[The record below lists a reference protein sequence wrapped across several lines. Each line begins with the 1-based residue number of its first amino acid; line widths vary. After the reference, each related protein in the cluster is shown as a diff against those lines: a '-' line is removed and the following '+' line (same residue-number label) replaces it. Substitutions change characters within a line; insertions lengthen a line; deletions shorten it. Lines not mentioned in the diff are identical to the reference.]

1 MAGVDDLGFKINV
14 DASGATKGANEFTA
28 AAGRIAEAT
37 RAMARATQGAK
48 AAVLQNAVSG
58 RGGAEYRT
66 MMKQIEAYK
75 GLIKVTRELTAV
87 RKELD
92 GVDFSKTA
100 KNISEAVKAMAKA
113 TRTTDYLGSP
123 QLDKVKSQIDMYA
136 RLANVTRDFA
146 RANKELQSSLAKT
159 NQAVAAAKTPQGT
172 ATTDRERQAAIDRYR
187 NRAQNAALLRNSAG
201 SSGIVVERGVR
212 EETEAYKELV
222 DAIGKAAAAEEKR
235 AISAGISRD
244 IADIKKREADETRR
258 LAEAERDAAEIS
270 GRSQAFRAT
279 QIADINSAIDA
290 NNRYIGALES
300 TRFAAQDLRNYLSL
314 LAAGFTSLSVASVAA
329 AASQERAFADVA
341 RTTQMSAQS
350 AEMRTLSNTYKDLST
365 QISTTY
371 EDLSQIG
378 SLGAQMGISADK
390 LGDFTHAV
398 AGFTT
403 ITGTNID
410 SATEAFGR
418 FFEMVDNAGVEA
430 DHSGERYMNFASQV
444 AELGAKSVA
453 TESEILTMANSIA
466 ASAASAGIGQDAIL
480 AYATA
485 LSSLGIKQE
494 WARGSLQRIFGSI
507 NDAVAEAGEG
517 MDKFATV
524 LGMTTTEAENLWRTD
539 PSTFFNNLLTS
550 LNNVTDSVER
560 WTIIKNLGFKNTR
573 DIQLLQRLSLNID
586 LVNESFRNSADAAR
600 NTEFLDSSL
609 ETLNAT
615 LTETIQRWKNSLA
628 NLGASLGGPFL
639 GVVKKIL
646 DGLIVI
652 QDALSHIGDNA
663 FGRVF
668 LAASS
673 GLVIFGSLVA
683 ISKVLQA
690 LVLNVAASY
699 VSMKTNMVQAG
710 LSGQMTWSNIYKLI
724 KQANTALY
732 ENIGLMKTRAALE
745 RSDRAATSLGGLA
758 AAGAAARKN
767 ADAIKAVGQ
776 AAGEAG
782 KDLVSVGAAAASSAA
797 QTGLLARA
805 MGGLKGVMS
814 GIASLGPMGWIGIA
828 ATVIPI
834 AIQLYDEW
842 ANSAKRAAE
851 AAQQARV
858 ENLQALGGGEA
869 LTKAILQDAKEAA
882 DGTQETFG
890 TLELAV
896 QGSAASTKDSAD
908 TLYYWIDASG
918 NLVQA
923 TKEQAAAL
931 GYSTLAIGDHT
942 AALIKD
948 AIASSDAFKSLSAN
962 DFKTL
967 TDQGFDWKEWSRQ
980 YATGGQDAANSYIDG
995 FIKQLRDRKDEIYK
1009 ANTYESRVYSGPY
1022 DNVGMPIR
1030 KYNDTQAGKQ
1040 AEQDV
1045 QNLNNQI
1052 EALENLRTK
1061 LGDVSG
1067 AASDAVSSQ
1076 SALSQIVQGLT
1087 GDTQDAADATGSL
1100 ADATADAAED
1110 AKTAGQAWDEYLQS
1124 LDAIVDAAFQ
1134 FTNAEANMY
1143 SALDDLNQSLYDNG
1157 NSFET
1162 FTEAGRSNLE
1172 ALQNYL
1178 KATAQYAGRMA
1189 EEMGM
1194 SGVEAQE
1201 YIASYVQAAIDDL
1214 KAQGIDTTW
1223 IEAQMSNVV
1232 SSLDQTISGPTVDM
1246 TALNAGLQDAVT
1258 NANNAAA
1265 LIQQILAGV
1274 GIRTSSRPG
1283 GGLNTGGRRLT
1294 KGLGSKGGLTT
1305 KQIIAGP
1312 SIGMMGFTGR
1322 SGGGSIRGL
1331 AGTMFQGNKQRYQF
1345 TPKETSSRGG
1355 GGGGGGRSPRSG
1367 GGGGGGRDYTPRS
1380 SSSRNRKE
1388 KTPEEIF
1395 EDFLSRLDKAM
1406 NQALN
1411 RFWQN
1416 QDAQDKYHAQLNT
1429 MRKTIEDAKK
1439 SIEDLTNDIWDLNN
1453 TLSEKQNDLANQKY
1467 FQSIAK
1473 KYGDTS
1479 RVRDIQVDI
1488 DKTTKEIS
1496 DTQKSITEKTKEIAK
1511 TREGMYALQGYTEA
1525 AINNRAALK
1534 ALQAAMIEMIN
1545 AYAAS
1550 GASTEQL
1557 TAYAAQLKQEFIAQ
1571 ATQMGFNQGEVTTL
1585 SGAFDNLTRT
1595 IQAVPRV
1602 VDVDVSDNGT
1612 SDRTGAGIS
1621 RMASNGGAGYSA
1633 PVTAN
1638 ANTELAAKQIGYL
1651 TKDRYVNVYV
1661 QAVRTGAALGALG
1674 AMGGFRYA
1682 HGGRVPGRAG
1692 GGGMLGGRR
1701 RTGNWDADDMLG
1713 ITSAGGVI
1721 GVQSGEYVMPRASV
1735 DKYGPGMMEAIRA
1748 GQYRPEV
1755 KVNNSPGLSGP
1766 ITINPN
1772 QIHQLARA
1780 VSTVLNLDGREV
1792 GAAVNNVNARS
1803 GRRGTY

>member
-1 MAGVDDLGFKINV
+1 MAGVDDLGFKISV

-75 GLIKVTRELTAV
+75 GLIKVTRELAAA

-100 KNISEAVKAMAKA
+100 QNISEAVKAMAKA
-113 TRTTDYLGSP
+113 TRTTDYIGSP
-123 QLDKVKSQIDMYA
+123 QLDKVKSQIDLYA
-136 RLANVTRDFA
+136 RLANVSRDLA
-146 RANKELQSSLAKT
+146 RANKELQSSLIKT
-159 NQAVAAAKTPQGT
+159 NQAVAAQPKQKTELDEAAK
-172 ATTDRERQAAIDRYR
+172 REALSAFRGKMYRARVRQADPTA
-187 NRAQNAALLRNSAG
+187 
-201 SSGIVVERGVR
+201 SGAEVAEGVR
-212 EETEAYKELV
+212 AETQAYKELV
-222 DAIGKAAAAEEKR
+222 DAIGKAEAAEEKR
-235 AISAGISRD
+235 ATVAGINQDLAR
-244 IADIKKREADETRR
+244 ARRQEADETRR
-258 LAEAERDAAEIS
+258 LAEAEREAAEIS
-270 GRSQAFRAT
+270 GRSSVFRAT

-290 NNRYIGALES
+290 NNKYIGALES
-300 TRFAAQDLRNYLSL
+300 TRFAAQDLRNYLTL
-314 LAAGFTSLSVASVAA
+314 LAAGFTSLSVASVSA

-350 AEMRTLSNTYKDLST
+350 AEMRALSNTYRDLST

-430 DHSGERYMNFASQV
+430 DHSGQRYMNFASQV

-517 MDKFATV
+517 MNKFATV
-524 LGMTTTEAENLWRTD
+524 LGMTTEEAENLWRTD

-600 NTEFLDSSL
+600 NTEFLDKSL

-724 KQANTALY
+724 KQANAALY
-732 ENIGLMKTRAALE
+732 ENIGLMKTRTAME
-745 RSDRAATSLGGLA
+745 RSDNAATSLGGLA
-758 AAGAAARKN
+758 AAGAQAKKG
-767 ADAIKAVGQ
+767 ADAIKAVGD

-782 KDLVSVGAAAASSAA
+782 KDLAAVGEEAAASAA
-797 QTGLLARA
+797 KTGLLAKA

-814 GIASLGPMGWIGIA
+814 GIASIGPMGWIGIA
-828 ATVIPI
+828 ATAIPVV
-834 AIQLYDEW
+834 IQLYDEW

-851 AAQQARV
+851 AAEQARV

-869 LTKAILQDAKEAA
+869 LTKALIQDAKEAA
-882 DGTQETFG
+882 DGTQQTFG
-890 TLELAV
+890 ALELAV
-896 QGSAASTKDSAD
+896 DGSAASTKDSAD
-908 TLYYWIDASG
+908 ALYYWIDASG

-923 TKEQAAAL
+923 TKDQAAAM

-995 FIKQLRDRKDEIYK
+995 FIQQLKDRKDEIYK

-1030 KYNDTQAGKQ
+1030 KYNSTPAGQQ

-1076 SALSQIVQGLT
+1076 SALGQIVQGLT

-1134 FTNAEANMY
+1134 FTNAEAGMY
-1143 SALDDLNQSLYDNG
+1143 SALDELNQSLYDNG
-1157 NSFET
+1157 NSFDT

-1223 IEAQMSNVV
+1223 VEAQMSNVV

-1246 TALNAGLQDAVT
+1246 SALNAGLQDAVT

-1283 GGLNTGGRRLT
+1283 GGLNTGGKRLN
-1294 KGLGSKGGLTT
+1294 KNVLGSKGGLTT
-1305 KQIIAGP
+1305 KQITAGM
-1312 SIGMMGFTGR
+1312 SIGAMGFTGG
-1322 SGGGSIRGL
+1322 GGGSVRGL
-1331 AGTMFQGNKQRYQF
+1331 ANTMFQGNKQRYQF
-1345 TPKETSSRGG
+1345 TPKESSSRGG
-1355 GGGGGGRSPRSG
+1355 GGGGGHRGG

-1380 SSSRNRKE
+1380 SSSRTRKE

-1411 RFWQN
+1411 KFWQN
-1416 QDAQDKYHAQLNT
+1416 QDAQDKYHAQLNS
-1429 MRKTIEDAKK
+1429 MRKTIEDANK
-1439 SIEDLTNDIWDLNN
+1439 SIKDLTDDIWDLNN
-1453 TLSEKQNDLANQKY
+1453 TLSEKENDLANQRY
-1467 FQSIAK
+1467 FQSVAK

-1479 RVRDIQVDI
+1479 RQRDIQVDI

-1496 DTQKSITEKTKEIAK
+1496 DTKNSIADKEKEIAK
-1511 TREGMYALQGYTEA
+1511 TKEGMYALQGYTEA

-1534 ALQAAMIEMIN
+1534 ALQSTMIDMIN

-1571 ATQMGFNQGEVTTL
+1571 ATQMGFNQGEVATL

-1621 RMASNGGAGYSA
+1621 RMASNGGAGYTA
-1633 PVTAN
+1633 PVTAQ
-1638 ANTELAAKQIGYL
+1638 ADTYRAGKQL
-1651 TKDRYVNVYV
+1651 SDFTRDRYMTVYV

-1713 ITSAGGVI
+1713 ITPVGGVI
-1721 GVQSGEYVMPRASV
+1721 GVQSGEYVMPRSSV

-1780 VSTVLNLDGREV
+1780 VSTVLNLDGRQV

>member
-146 RANKELQSSLAKT
+146 RANRELQSSLAKT
-159 NQAVAAAKTPQGT
+159 NQAVAAAKAPQGT
-172 ATTDRERQAAIDRYR
+172 ATTDRERQAAIDRYQY
-187 NRAQNAALLRNSAG
+187 RARVAKFDQLSPSATG
-201 SSGIVVERGVR
+201 SDVTRAVR
-212 EETEAYKELV
+212 EESEAYKELV

-244 IADIKKREADETRR
+244 IADIKKHEADETRR

-300 TRFAAQDLRNYLSL
+300 TRFAAQDLRNYLTL
-314 LAAGFTSLSVASVAA
+314 LAAGFTSLSVASVSA

-350 AEMRTLSNTYKDLST
+350 AEMRALSNTYKDLST

-430 DHSGERYMNFASQV
+430 DHSGQRYMNFASQV

-494 WARGSLQRIFGSI
+494 WARGSLQRIFGSV

-517 MDKFATV
+517 LDKFATV

-600 NTEFLDSSL
+600 NTEFLDKSL

-673 GLVIFGSLVA
+673 GLVIFGSLVT

-724 KQANTALY
+724 KQANAALY
-732 ENIGLMKTRAALE
+732 ENIGLMKTRTALE
-745 RSDRAATSLGGLA
+745 RSDQAATSLGGLA
-758 AAGAAARKN
+758 AAGAAAKKN
-767 ADAIKAVGQ
+767 ADAAKDAARGIAEVGT
-776 AAGEAG
+776 
-782 KDLVSVGAAAASSAA
+782 AAASSAA
-797 QTGLLARA
+797 QTGLLAKA

-814 GIASLGPMGWIGIA
+814 GIASIGPMGWIGIA
-828 ATVIPI
+828 ATAIPV

-851 AAQQARV
+851 AAEQARV

-869 LTKAILQDAKEAA
+869 LTKALIQDAKEAA
-882 DGTQETFG
+882 DGTQQTFG
-890 TLELAV
+890 ALELAV
-896 QGSAASTKDSAD
+896 DGSAASTKDSAD
-908 TLYYWIDASG
+908 ALYYWIDASG

-923 TKEQAAAL
+923 TKDQAAAM

-967 TDQGFDWKEWSRQ
+967 KDQGFDWQEWSRQ

-995 FIKQLRDRKDEIYK
+995 FIKQLKDRKDEIYK
-1009 ANTYESRVYSGPY
+1009 ANTYEARTYSGPY
-1022 DNVGMPIR
+1022 DYTGTPIR
-1030 KYNDTQAGKQ
+1030 KYYSTQAGQQ

-1076 SALSQIVQGLT
+1076 SALGQIVQGLT

-1246 TALNAGLQDAVT
+1246 SALNAGLQDAVT

-1283 GGLNTGGRRLT
+1283 GGLNTGGKRLN
-1294 KGLGSKGGLTT
+1294 KNVLGSKGGLTT
-1305 KQIIAGP
+1305 KQITAGM
-1312 SIGMMGFTGR
+1312 SIGAMGFTG
-1322 SGGGSIRGL
+1322 GGGSVRGL
-1331 AGTMFQGNKQRYQF
+1331 AGTMFRGNKQRYQF
-1345 TPKETSSRGG
+1345 TPKESSSRGG
-1355 GGGGGGRSPRSG
+1355 GGGGGHRG
-1367 GGGGGGRDYTPRS
+1367 GGGGGGDRDHTPRS
-1380 SSSRNRKE
+1380 SSSRGRKE

-1467 FQSIAK
+1467 FQSVAR

-1534 ALQAAMIEMIN
+1534 ALQATMVEMIN

-1571 ATQMGFNQGEVTTL
+1571 ATQMGFNQDEVAAL
-1585 SGAFDNLTRT
+1585 AGAFDNLTTT
-1595 IQAVPRV
+1595 INTVPRV
-1602 VDVDVSDNGT
+1602 VEVDVSDNGT
-1612 SDRTGAGIS
+1612 AAATGDRI
-1621 RMASNGGAGYSA
+1621 RNMASNGGAGYSA

-1638 ANTELAAKQIGYL
+1638 AEIYKARTDLADLTRDATKKIRVEFNTVINPIQRVG
-1651 TKDRYVNVYV
+1651 
-1661 QAVRTGAALGALG
+1661 GG
-1674 AMGGFRYA
+1674 MGVFRGRA
-1682 HGGRVPGRAG
+1682 HGGRVPGYGRG
-1692 GGGMLGGRR
+1692 GSLGFGRR
-1701 RTGNWDADDMLG
+1701 GNWDADDMLG

-1721 GVQSGEYVMPRASV
+1721 GVQSGEYVMPRSSV
-1735 DKYGPGMMEAIRA
+1735 DKYGPGMMESIRA
-1748 GQYRPEV
+1748 GQFRPEV
-1755 KVNNSPGLSGP
+1755 KVNNGPGLSGP

-1780 VSTVLNLDGREV
+1780 VSTVLNLDGRAV

>member
-1 MAGVDDLGFKINV
+1 MAGVDDLGFKISV

-66 MMKQIEAYK
+66 MMKQIDAYK
-75 GLIKVTRELTAV
+75 GLIKVTRELAAA

-100 KNISEAVKAMAKA
+100 QNISEAVKAMAKA
-113 TRTTDYLGSP
+113 TRTTDYIGSP
-123 QLDKVKSQIDMYA
+123 QLDKVKSQIDLYA
-136 RLANVTRDFA
+136 RLANVSRDLA
-146 RANKELQSSLAKT
+146 RANKELQSSLIKT
-159 NQAVAAAKTPQGT
+159 NQAVAAQPKQKTELDEAAK
-172 ATTDRERQAAIDRYR
+172 REALSAFRGKMYRARVRQADPTA
-187 NRAQNAALLRNSAG
+187 
-201 SSGIVVERGVR
+201 SGAEVAEGVR
-212 EETEAYKELV
+212 AETQAYKELV
-222 DAIGKAAAAEEKR
+222 DAIGKAEAAEEKR
-235 AISAGISRD
+235 ATVAGINQDLAR
-244 IADIKKREADETRR
+244 ARRQEADETRR

-300 TRFAAQDLRNYLSL
+300 TRFAAQDLRNYLTL
-314 LAAGFTSLSVASVAA
+314 LAAGFTSLSVASVSA

-341 RTTQMSAQS
+341 RTTQLSAQS
-350 AEMRTLSNTYKDLST
+350 AEMRALSNTYKDLST

-430 DHSGERYMNFASQV
+430 DHSGQRYMNFASQV

-517 MDKFATV
+517 MNKFATV
-524 LGMTTTEAENLWRTD
+524 LGMTTEEAENLWRTD

-600 NTEFLDSSL
+600 NTEFLDKSL

-615 LTETIQRWKNSLA
+615 LTETIARWKNSLA

-673 GLVIFGSLVA
+673 GLVVFGSLVA

-724 KQANTALY
+724 KQANAALY

-745 RSDRAATSLGGLA
+745 RSDNAATTLGGLP
-758 AAGAAARKN
+758 AAGAAAKKN
-767 ADAIKAVGQ
+767 ADAIKAVGD

-782 KDLVSVGAAAASSAA
+782 KDIAEVGASAATSAA
-797 QTGLLARA
+797 QTGLLAKA

-814 GIASLGPMGWIGIA
+814 GIASIGPMGWIGIA
-828 ATVIPI
+828 ATAIPV

-851 AAQQARV
+851 AAEQARV

-869 LTKAILQDAKEAA
+869 LTKALIQDAKEAA
-882 DGTQETFG
+882 DGTQQTFG
-890 TLELAV
+890 ALELAV
-896 QGSAASTKDSAD
+896 DGSADSTKDSAD
-908 TLYYWIDASG
+908 ALYYWIDASG

-923 TKEQAAAL
+923 TKDQAAAM

-967 TDQGFDWKEWSRQ
+967 QDQGFDWKEWSRQ

-995 FIKQLRDRKDEIYK
+995 FIQQLKDRKDEIYK
-1009 ANTYESRVYSGPY
+1009 ANTYEARTYSGPY
-1022 DNVGMPIR
+1022 DYTGTPIR
-1030 KYNDTQAGKQ
+1030 KYNSTPAGQQ

-1076 SALSQIVQGLT
+1076 TALGQIVQGLT

-1134 FTNAEANMY
+1134 FTNAEAGMY
-1143 SALDDLNQSLYDNG
+1143 SALDELNQSLYDNG
-1157 NSFET
+1157 NSFDT

-1201 YIASYVQAAIDDL
+1201 YIASYVQAAIQDL
-1214 KAQGIDTTW
+1214 KDQGIDTTW
-1223 IEAQMSNVV
+1223 VEAQMSNVV

-1246 TALNAGLQDAVT
+1246 SALNAGLQDAVT

-1283 GGLNTGGRRLT
+1283 GGLNTGGKRLN
-1294 KGLGSKGGLTT
+1294 KNVLGSKGGLTT
-1305 KQIIAGP
+1305 KQITAGR
-1312 SIGMMGFTGR
+1312 SIGAMGFTG
-1322 SGGGSIRGL
+1322 GGGSVRGL
-1331 AGTMFQGNKQRYQF
+1331 AGTMFRGNKQRYQF
-1345 TPKETSSRGG
+1345 TPKESSSRGG
-1355 GGGGGGRSPRSG
+1355 GGGGGGGHRGG

-1380 SSSRNRKE
+1380 SSSRTRKE

-1411 RFWQN
+1411 KFWQN
-1416 QDAQDKYHAQLNT
+1416 QDAQDKYHAQLNS
-1429 MRKTIEDAKK
+1429 MRKTIEDANK
-1439 SIEDLTNDIWDLNN
+1439 SIKDLTDDIWDLNN
-1453 TLSEKQNDLANQKY
+1453 TLSEKENDLANQRY
-1467 FQSIAK
+1467 FQSVAK

-1479 RVRDIQVDI
+1479 RQRDIQVDI

-1496 DTQKSITEKTKEIAK
+1496 DTKNSIADKEKEIAK
-1511 TREGMYALQGYTEA
+1511 TKEGMYALQGYTEA

-1534 ALQAAMIEMIN
+1534 ALQSTMIDMIN

-1612 SDRTGAGIS
+1612 SDRTGAGIRS
-1621 RMASNGGAGYSA
+1621 MASNGGAGYQA
-1633 PVTAN
+1633 PVTAE
-1638 ANTELAAKQIGYL
+1638 ADTYRAGKQLSALTE
-1651 TKDRYVNVYV
+1651 DRYVTIRARVV
-1661 QAVRTGAALGALG
+1661 SGALAG
-1674 AMGGFRYA
+1674 LAGFLGRA

-1721 GVQSGEYVMPRASV
+1721 GVQSGEYVMPRSSV

-1780 VSTVLNLDGREV
+1780 VSTVLNLDGRAV

>member
-1 MAGVDDLGFKINV
+1 MAGVDDLGFKISV
-14 DASGATKGANEFTA
+14 DASGATRGANEFTA
-28 AAGRIAEAT
+28 AAERIAEAT

-66 MMKQIEAYK
+66 MMKQIDAYK
-75 GLIKVTRELTAV
+75 GLIKVTRELTAA

-100 KNISEAVKAMAKA
+100 QNISEAVKAMAKA
-113 TRTTDYLGSP
+113 TRTTDYIGSP
-123 QLDKVKSQIDMYA
+123 QLDKVKSQIDLYA
-136 RLANVTRDFA
+136 RLANVSRDLA

-159 NQAVAAAKTPQGT
+159 NQAVAAAKAPQGT
-172 ATTDRERQAAIDRYR
+172 ATTDRERQAAIDRYQY
-187 NRAQNAALLRNSAG
+187 RARVAKFDQLSSSATG
-201 SSGIVVERGVR
+201 SDVTRAVR

-244 IADIKKREADETRR
+244 IADIKKRESDETRR
-258 LAEAERDAAEIS
+258 LAEAERDAVEIS

-300 TRFAAQDLRNYLSL
+300 TRFAAQDLRNYLTL

-350 AEMRTLSNTYKDLST
+350 AEMRALSNTYKDLST

-430 DHSGERYMNFASQV
+430 DHSGQRYMNFASQV

-524 LGMTTTEAENLWRTD
+524 LGMTTAEAENLWRTD

-600 NTEFLDSSL
+600 NTEFLDKSL

-615 LTETIQRWKNSLA
+615 LTETIARWKNSLA

-652 QDALSHIGDNA
+652 QNALAHIGDNA

-673 GLVIFGSLVA
+673 GLVVFGSLVA
-683 ISKVLQA
+683 ISKVLQV

-710 LSGQMTWSNIYKLI
+710 LSGQMTWLNIYKLI

-767 ADAIKAVGQ
+767 ADAIKAVGE

-782 KDLVSVGAAAASSAA
+782 KDLVSVGTAAASSAA
-797 QTGLLARA
+797 QTGLLAKA

-814 GIASLGPMGWIGIA
+814 GIASIGPMGWIGIA
-828 ATVIPI
+828 ATVIPL

-842 ANSAKRAAE
+842 ANAEQRAADKARE
-851 AAQQARV
+851 VQQAQ
-858 ENLQALGGGEA
+858 LTALGGA
-869 LTKAILQDAKEAA
+869 DQFTKALLQDSRDAA
-882 DGTQETFG
+882 AGNTNAYTG
-890 TLELAV
+890 MTVAV
-896 QGSAASTKDSAD
+896 DGSAEATRKGAD
-908 TLYYWIDASG
+908 AMYYWIDASG

-923 TKEQAAAL
+923 TKDQAAAM
-931 GYSTLAIGDHT
+931 GYSTLAIGEHT
-942 AALIKD
+942 AALFKD
-948 AIASSDAFKSLSAN
+948 ALANSDAFKEFTN
-962 DFKTL
+962 YDFQWLK
-967 TDQGFDWKEWSRQ
+967 DAGFDWKEWARIQ
-980 YATGGQDAANSYIDG
+980 AEEGKAGIDSYIDTLIDELTAKG
-995 FIKQLRDRKDEIYK
+995 AELEKKFFKQDSSPLGSFGRLIGGNPGWWTNSDAEAQVAQI
-1009 ANTYESRVYSGPY
+1009 ES
-1022 DNVGMPIR
+1022 
-1030 KYNDTQAGKQ
+1030 
-1040 AEQDV
+1040 
-1045 QNLNNQI
+1045 QI
-1052 EALENLRTK
+1052 EALQK
-1061 LGDVSG
+1061 LKGAQGDI
-1067 AASDAVSSQ
+1067 ADTASTALSSQ
-1076 SALSQIVQGLT
+1076 QALSDVTQGLT
-1087 GDTQDAADATGSL
+1087 GDTQNAADAQGNL

-1162 FTEAGRSNLE
+1162 FTEAGRANLE

-1246 TALNAGLQDAVT
+1246 SALNAGLQDAVT

-1305 KQIIAGP
+1305 KQITAGP
-1312 SIGMMGFTGR
+1312 AIGMMGFTGR

-1355 GGGGGGRSPRSG
+1355 GGGGGGHHG
-1367 GGGGGGRDYTPRS
+1367 GGGGDREHTPRS
-1380 SSSRNRKE
+1380 SPSRGRKE

-1429 MRKTIEDAKK
+1429 IRKTIEDAKK

-1467 FQSIAK
+1467 FQSVAK

-1488 DKTTKEIS
+1488 DKTTKDIS
-1496 DTQKSITEKTKEIAK
+1496 DTQKSIAEKTKEITK

-1534 ALQAAMIEMIN
+1534 ALQATMVDMIN

-1571 ATQMGFNQGEVTTL
+1571 ATQMGFNQNEVAAL
-1585 SGAFDNLTRT
+1585 SGAFDHLTYT
-1595 IQAVPRV
+1595 INATPRV
-1602 VDVDVSDNGT
+1602 VEVDVSDNGT
-1612 SDRTGAGIS
+1612 AAATGDRIRS
-1621 RMASNGGAGYSA
+1621 MASNGGAGYSA
-1633 PVTAN
+1633 PVTAD
-1638 ANTELAAKQIGYL
+1638 ADTYRAGKQLSKLTEDGYK
-1651 TKDRYVNVYV
+1651 TIYV
-1661 QAVRTGAALGALG
+1661 QFQQVQSPLSRVGGG
-1674 AMGGFRYA
+1674 MGIMGGRFA
-1682 HGGRVPGRAG
+1682 HGGRVPGLAG
-1692 GGGMLGGRR
+1692 GGGLLGGRR
-1701 RTGNWDADDMLG
+1701 VGNWDADDMLG
-1713 ITSAGGVI
+1713 ITPVGGVI
-1721 GVQSGEYVMPRASV
+1721 GVQSGEYVMPRTSV

-1755 KVNNSPGLSGP
+1755 KVNQAPAPSGP

-1780 VSTVLNLDGREV
+1780 VSTVLNLDGRQV

>member
-66 MMKQIEAYK
+66 MMKQIDAYK
-75 GLIKVTRELTAV
+75 GLIKVTRELAAA

-100 KNISEAVKAMAKA
+100 QNISEAVKAMAKA
-113 TRTTDYLGSP
+113 TRTTDYIGSP
-123 QLDKVKSQIDMYA
+123 QLDKVKSQIDLYA
-136 RLANVTRDFA
+136 RLANVSRDLA

-159 NQAVAAAKTPQGT
+159 NQAVAAAKAPQGT
-172 ATTDRERQAAIDRYR
+172 ATTDRERQAAIDRYQY
-187 NRAQNAALLRNSAG
+187 RARVAKFDQLSPSATG
-201 SSGIVVERGVR
+201 SDVTRAVR
-212 EETEAYKELV
+212 EESEAYKELV

-258 LAEAERDAAEIS
+258 LAEAEREAAEIP

-300 TRFAAQDLRNYLSL
+300 TRFAAQDLRNYLTL

-350 AEMRTLSNTYKDLST
+350 AEMRALSNTYRDLST

-371 EDLSQIG
+371 EDLSSIG

-430 DHSGERYMNFASQV
+430 DHSGQRYMNFASQV

-466 ASAASAGIGQDAIL
+466 ASAASVGIGQDAIL

-652 QDALSHIGDNA
+652 QNALSHIGDNA

-699 VSMKTNMVQAG
+699 VSMRTNMVQAG
-710 LSGQMTWSNIYKLI
+710 LSGQMTWSNIYTLI

-745 RSDRAATSLGGLA
+745 RSDQAATSLGGLA
-758 AAGAAARKN
+758 AAGAAAKKN
-767 ADAIKAVGQ
+767 ADAAKDAARGIAEVGT
-776 AAGEAG
+776 
-782 KDLVSVGAAAASSAA
+782 AAASSAA
-797 QTGLLARA
+797 QTGLLAKA

-814 GIASLGPMGWIGIA
+814 GIASIGPMGWIGIA
-828 ATVIPI
+828 ATAIPI

-851 AAQQARV
+851 SAQQARV

-869 LTKAILQDAKEAA
+869 LTKALIQDAKEAA

-890 TLELAV
+890 ALELAV
-896 QGSAASTKDSAD
+896 DGSAASTKDSAD
-908 TLYYWIDASG
+908 ALYYWIDASG

-923 TKEQAAAL
+923 TKDQAAAM

-995 FIKQLRDRKDEIYK
+995 FIQQHKDRKDEIYK
-1009 ANTYESRVYSGPY
+1009 ANTYEARTYSGPY
-1022 DNVGMPIR
+1022 DYTGTPIR
-1030 KYNDTQAGKQ
+1030 KYYSTQAGQQ

-1076 SALSQIVQGLT
+1076 TALGQIVQGLT

-1134 FTNAEANMY
+1134 FTNAEAGMY
-1143 SALDDLNQSLYDNG
+1143 SALDELNQSLYDNG
-1157 NSFET
+1157 NSFDT

-1223 IEAQMSNVV
+1223 VEAQMSNVV

-1246 TALNAGLQDAVT
+1246 STLNAGLQDAVT

-1283 GGLNTGGRRLT
+1283 GGLNTGGKRLN
-1294 KGLGSKGGLTT
+1294 KNVLGSKGGLTT
-1305 KQIIAGP
+1305 KQITAGM
-1312 SIGMMGFTGR
+1312 SIGAMGFTG
-1322 SGGGSIRGL
+1322 GGGSVRGL
-1331 AGTMFQGNKQRYQF
+1331 ANTMFQGNKQRYQF
-1345 TPKETSSRGG
+1345 TPKTSSGHGG
-1355 GGGGGGRSPRSG
+1355 GGGGGGGHRGG

-1380 SSSRNRKE
+1380 SSSRTRKE

-1411 RFWQN
+1411 KFWQN
-1416 QDAQDKYHAQLNT
+1416 QDAQDKYHAQLNS
-1429 MRKTIEDAKK
+1429 MRKTIEDANK
-1439 SIEDLTNDIWDLNN
+1439 SIKDLTDDIWDLNN
-1453 TLSEKQNDLANQKY
+1453 TLSEKENDLANQRY
-1467 FQSIAK
+1467 FQSVAK

-1479 RVRDIQVDI
+1479 RQRDIQVDI

-1496 DTQKSITEKTKEIAK
+1496 DTKNSIAGKEKEIAK
-1511 TREGMYALQGYTEA
+1511 TKEGMYALQGYTEA

-1534 ALQAAMIEMIN
+1534 ALQSTMIDMIN

-1612 SDRTGAGIS
+1612 SDRTGAGIRS
-1621 RMASNGGAGYSA
+1621 MASNGGAGYSA
-1633 PVTAN
+1633 PVTAQ
-1638 ANTELAAKQIGYL
+1638 ADTYRAGKQL
-1651 TKDRYVNVYV
+1651 SDFTRDRYMTVYV

-1682 HGGRVPGRAG
+1682 HGGRVPGLAG

-1713 ITSAGGVI
+1713 ITPVGGVI
-1721 GVQSGEYVMPRASV
+1721 GVQSGEYVMPRSSV
-1735 DKYGPGMMEAIRA
+1735 DRYGPGMMEAIRA

-1780 VSTVLNLDGREV
+1780 VSTVLNLDGRAV

>member
-1 MAGVDDLGFKINV
+1 MAGVDDLGFKISV

-66 MMKQIEAYK
+66 MMKQIDAYK
-75 GLIKVTRELTAV
+75 GLIKVTRELAAA

-100 KNISEAVKAMAKA
+100 QNISEAVKAMAKA
-113 TRTTDYLGSP
+113 TRTTDYIGSP
-123 QLDKVKSQIDMYA
+123 QLDKVKSQIDLYA
-136 RLANVTRDFA
+136 RLANVSRDLA
-146 RANKELQSSLAKT
+146 RANKELQSSLIKT
-159 NQAVAAAKTPQGT
+159 NQAVAAQPKQKTELDEAAK
-172 ATTDRERQAAIDRYR
+172 REALSAFRGKMYRARVRQADPTA
-187 NRAQNAALLRNSAG
+187 
-201 SSGIVVERGVR
+201 SGAEVAEGVR
-212 EETEAYKELV
+212 AETQAYKELV
-222 DAIGKAAAAEEKR
+222 DAIGKAEAAEEKR
-235 AISAGISRD
+235 ATVAGINQDLAR
-244 IADIKKREADETRR
+244 ARRQEADETRR

-300 TRFAAQDLRNYLSL
+300 TRFAAQDLRNYLTL
-314 LAAGFTSLSVASVAA
+314 LAAGFTSLSVASVSA

-341 RTTQMSAQS
+341 RTTQLSAQS
-350 AEMRTLSNTYKDLST
+350 AEMRALSNTYKDLST

-430 DHSGERYMNFASQV
+430 DHSGQRYMNFASQV

-524 LGMTTTEAENLWRTD
+524 LGMTTAEAENLWRTD

-600 NTEFLDSSL
+600 NTEFLDKSL

-615 LTETIQRWKNSLA
+615 LTETIARWKNSLA
-628 NLGASLGGPFL
+628 NLGASLGAPFL

-652 QDALSHIGDNA
+652 QNALSHIGDNA

-699 VSMKTNMVQAG
+699 VSMRTNMVQAG

-724 KQANTALY
+724 KQANAALY

-745 RSDRAATSLGGLA
+745 RSDQAATSLGGLA
-758 AAGAAARKN
+758 AAGAQAKKG
-767 ADAIKAVGQ
+767 ADAIKAVGD

-782 KDLVSVGAAAASSAA
+782 KDLAAVGEEAAASAA
-797 QTGLLARA
+797 KTGLLAKA

-814 GIASLGPMGWIGIA
+814 GIASIGPMGWIGIA
-828 ATVIPI
+828 ATAIPV

-869 LTKAILQDAKEAA
+869 LTKALIQDAKEAA
-882 DGTQETFG
+882 DGTQQTFG
-890 TLELAV
+890 ALELAV
-896 QGSAASTKDSAD
+896 DGSADSTKDSAD
-908 TLYYWIDASG
+908 ALYYWIDASG

-923 TKEQAAAL
+923 TKDQAAAM

-967 TDQGFDWKEWSRQ
+967 QDQGFDWKEWSRQ

-995 FIKQLRDRKDEIYK
+995 FIQQLKDRKDEIYK

-1022 DNVGMPIR
+1022 DNVGTPIR
-1030 KYNDTQAGKQ
+1030 KYNSTPAGQQ

-1076 SALSQIVQGLT
+1076 SALGQIVQGLT

-1134 FTNAEANMY
+1134 FTNAEAGMY
-1143 SALDDLNQSLYDNG
+1143 SALDELNQSLYDNG
-1157 NSFET
+1157 NSFDT

-1246 TALNAGLQDAVT
+1246 SALNAGLQDAVT

-1283 GGLNTGGRRLT
+1283 GGLNTGGKRLN
-1294 KGLGSKGGLTT
+1294 KNALGSKGGLTT
-1305 KQIIAGP
+1305 KQITAGM
-1312 SIGMMGFTGR
+1312 SIGAMGFTGG
-1322 SGGGSIRGL
+1322 SGGGSVRGL

-1345 TPKETSSRGG
+1345 TPKESSSRGG
-1355 GGGGGGRSPRSG
+1355 GGGGGHRG
-1367 GGGGGGRDYTPRS
+1367 GGGGGGGGHDHTPRS
-1380 SSSRNRKE
+1380 SSSRTRKE

-1411 RFWQN
+1411 KFWQN
-1416 QDAQDKYHAQLNT
+1416 QDAQDKYHAQLNS
-1429 MRKTIEDAKK
+1429 MRKTIEDANK
-1439 SIEDLTNDIWDLNN
+1439 SIKDLTDDIWDLNN
-1453 TLSEKQNDLANQKY
+1453 TLSEKENDLANQRY
-1467 FQSIAK
+1467 FQSVAK

-1479 RVRDIQVDI
+1479 RERDIQVDI

-1496 DTQKSITEKTKEIAK
+1496 DTKNSIADKEKEIAK
-1511 TREGMYALQGYTEA
+1511 TKEGMYALQGYTEA

-1534 ALQAAMIEMIN
+1534 ALQSTMIDMIN

-1633 PVTAN
+1633 PVTAQ
-1638 ANTELAAKQIGYL
+1638 ADTWRAGKQLSALTE
-1651 TKDRYVNVYV
+1651 DRYVTIRARVV
-1661 QAVRTGAALGALG
+1661 SGALAG
-1674 AMGGFRYA
+1674 LAGFLGRA

-1701 RTGNWDADDMLG
+1701 RTGNWDADDLLG
-1713 ITSAGGVI
+1713 ITPVGGVI
-1721 GVQSGEYVMPRASV
+1721 GVQSGEYVMPRSSV

-1780 VSTVLNLDGREV
+1780 VSTVLNLDGRQV

>member
-1 MAGVDDLGFKINV
+1 MAGVDDLGFKISV

-66 MMKQIEAYK
+66 MMKQIDAYK
-75 GLIKVTRELTAV
+75 GLIKVTRELAAV

-113 TRTTDYLGSP
+113 TRTTDYIGSP
-123 QLDKVKSQIDMYA
+123 QLDKVKSQIDLYA
-136 RLANVTRDFA
+136 RLANVSRDLA
-146 RANKELQSSLAKT
+146 RANRELQASLAKT

-172 ATTDRERQAAIDRYR
+172 ATTDRERQAAIDRYQY
-187 NRAQNAALLRNSAG
+187 RARVAKFDQLSPSVTG
-201 SSGIVVERGVR
+201 SDVTRAVR
-212 EETEAYKELV
+212 EESEAYKELV

-258 LAEAERDAAEIS
+258 LAEAEREAAEIS

-300 TRFAAQDLRNYLSL
+300 TRFAAQDLRNYLTL

-350 AEMRTLSNTYKDLST
+350 AEMRVLSNTYKDLST

-430 DHSGERYMNFASQV
+430 DHSGQRYMNFASQV

-480 AYATA
+480 AYASA

-517 MDKFATV
+517 LDKFATV
-524 LGMTTTEAENLWRTD
+524 LGMTTAEAENLWRTD

-600 NTEFLDSSL
+600 NTEFLDKSL

-615 LTETIQRWKNSLA
+615 LTETIARWKNSLA

-699 VSMKTNMVQAG
+699 VSMRTNMVQAG

-724 KQANTALY
+724 KQANMALY
-732 ENIGLMKTRAALE
+732 ENIGLMKTRTALE
-745 RSDRAATSLGGLA
+745 RSDQAATSLGGLA
-758 AAGAAARKN
+758 AAGAAAKKN
-767 ADAIKAVGQ
+767 ADAIKAVGD

-782 KDLVSVGAAAASSAA
+782 KDLAAVGEEAAASGAK
-797 QTGLLARA
+797 TGLLAKA

-814 GIASLGPMGWIGIA
+814 GIASIGPMGWIGIA
-828 ATVIPI
+828 ATAIPV

-869 LTKAILQDAKEAA
+869 LTKALIQDAKEAA
-882 DGTQETFG
+882 DGTQQTFG
-890 TLELAV
+890 ALELAV
-896 QGSAASTKDSAD
+896 DGSAASTKDSAD
-908 TLYYWIDASG
+908 ALYYWIDASG

-923 TKEQAAAL
+923 TKDQAAAM

-967 TDQGFDWKEWSRQ
+967 KDQGFDWKEWSRQ

-995 FIKQLRDRKDEIYK
+995 FIQQLKDRKDEIYK
-1009 ANTYESRVYSGPY
+1009 ANTYEARTYSGPY
-1022 DNVGMPIR
+1022 DYTGTPIR
-1030 KYNDTQAGKQ
+1030 KYYSTQAGQQ

-1052 EALENLRTK
+1052 EALDNLRTK

-1076 SALSQIVQGLT
+1076 TALGQIVQGLT

-1143 SALDDLNQSLYDNG
+1143 SALDELNQSLYDNG
-1157 NSFET
+1157 NSFDT

-1246 TALNAGLQDAVT
+1246 SALNAGLQDAVT

-1283 GGLNTGGRRLT
+1283 GGLNTGGKRLN
-1294 KGLGSKGGLTT
+1294 KNVLGSKGGLTT
-1305 KQIIAGP
+1305 KQITAGM
-1312 SIGMMGFTGR
+1312 SLGAMGFTGGR
-1322 SGGGSIRGL
+1322 GSVRGL
-1331 AGTMFQGNKQRYQF
+1331 ANTMFQGNKQRYQF
-1345 TPKETSSRGG
+1345 TPKESSSRGG
-1355 GGGGGGRSPRSG
+1355 GGGGGHRG
-1367 GGGGGGRDYTPRS
+1367 GGGGGGGGHDHTPRS
-1380 SSSRNRKE
+1380 SSSHNRKE

-1411 RFWQN
+1411 KFWQN

-1429 MRKTIEDAKK
+1429 MRKTIEDANK
-1439 SIEDLTNDIWDLNN
+1439 SIKDLTDDIWDLNN
-1453 TLSEKQNDLANQKY
+1453 TLSEKENDLANQRY
-1467 FQSIAK
+1467 FQSVAK

-1479 RVRDIQVDI
+1479 RQRDIQVDI

-1496 DTQKSITEKTKEIAK
+1496 DTKNSIADKEKEIAK
-1511 TREGMYALQGYTEA
+1511 TKEGMYALQGYTEA

-1534 ALQAAMIEMIN
+1534 ALQSTMIDMIN

-1612 SDRTGAGIS
+1612 SDRTGAGIRS
-1621 RMASNGGAGYSA
+1621 MASNGGAGYQA
-1633 PVTAN
+1633 PVTAQ
-1638 ANTELAAKQIGYL
+1638 ADTYRAGKQLSALTE
-1651 TKDRYVNVYV
+1651 DRYVNIRARVV
-1661 QAVRTGAALGALG
+1661 SGALAG
-1674 AMGGFRYA
+1674 LAGFLGRA

-1713 ITSAGGVI
+1713 ITSVGGVI
-1721 GVQSGEYVMPRASV
+1721 GVQSGEYVMPRSSV

-1780 VSTVLNLDGREV
+1780 VSTVLNLDGRQV

>member
-66 MMKQIEAYK
+66 MMKQIDAYK
-75 GLIKVTRELTAV
+75 GLIKVTRELAAA

-113 TRTTDYLGSP
+113 TRTTDYIGSP
-123 QLDKVKSQIDMYA
+123 QLDKVKSQIDLYA
-136 RLANVTRDFA
+136 RLANVSRDLA
-146 RANKELQSSLAKT
+146 RANKELQSSLIKT
-159 NQAVAAAKTPQGT
+159 NQAVAAQPKQKTELDEAAK
-172 ATTDRERQAAIDRYR
+172 REALSAFRGKMYRARVRQADPTA
-187 NRAQNAALLRNSAG
+187 
-201 SSGIVVERGVR
+201 SGAEVAEGVR
-212 EETEAYKELV
+212 AETQAYKELV
-222 DAIGKAAAAEEKR
+222 DAIGKAEAAEEKR
-235 AISAGISRD
+235 ATVAGINQDLAR
-244 IADIKKREADETRR
+244 ARRQEADETRR

-300 TRFAAQDLRNYLSL
+300 TRFAAQDLRNYLTL

-350 AEMRTLSNTYKDLST
+350 AEMRALSNTYRDLST

-378 SLGAQMGISADK
+378 SLGAQMGISANK

-430 DHSGERYMNFASQV
+430 DHSGQRYMNFASQV

-517 MDKFATV
+517 MGKFATV
-524 LGMTTTEAENLWRTD
+524 LGMTTEEAENLWRTD

-600 NTEFLDSSL
+600 NTEFLDKSL

-699 VSMKTNMVQAG
+699 VSMRTNMVQAG

-732 ENIGLMKTRAALE
+732 ENIGLMKTRTALE
-745 RSDRAATSLGGLA
+745 RSDQAATSLGGLA
-758 AAGAAARKN
+758 AAGAQAKKG
-767 ADAIKAVGQ
+767 ADAAKDAAKGIAEVGT
-776 AAGEAG
+776 
-782 KDLVSVGAAAASSAA
+782 AAASSAA
-797 QTGLLARA
+797 QTGLLAKA

-814 GIASLGPMGWIGIA
+814 GIASIGPMGWIGIA
-828 ATVIPI
+828 ATAIPVV
-834 AIQLYDEW
+834 IQLYDEW

-869 LTKAILQDAKEAA
+869 LTKALIQDAKEAA
-882 DGTQETFG
+882 DGTQQTFG
-890 TLELAV
+890 ALELAV
-896 QGSAASTKDSAD
+896 DGSAASTKDSAD
-908 TLYYWIDASG
+908 ALYYWIDASG

-923 TKEQAAAL
+923 TKDQAAAM

-967 TDQGFDWKEWSRQ
+967 QDQGFDWKEWSRQ

-995 FIKQLRDRKDEIYK
+995 FIQQLKDRKDEIYK
-1009 ANTYESRVYSGPY
+1009 ANTYEARTYSGPY
-1022 DNVGMPIR
+1022 DYTGTPIR
-1030 KYNDTQAGKQ
+1030 KYNSTPAGQQ

-1076 SALSQIVQGLT
+1076 TALGQIVQGLT

-1134 FTNAEANMY
+1134 FTNAEAGMY
-1143 SALDDLNQSLYDNG
+1143 SALDELNQSLYDNG
-1157 NSFET
+1157 NSFDT

-1223 IEAQMSNVV
+1223 VEAQMSNVV

-1246 TALNAGLQDAVT
+1246 SALNAGLQDAVT

-1283 GGLNTGGRRLT
+1283 GGLNTGGKRLN
-1294 KGLGSKGGLTT
+1294 KNALGSKGGLTT
-1305 KQIIAGP
+1305 KQITAGM
-1312 SIGMMGFTGR
+1312 SIGAMGFTG
-1322 SGGGSIRGL
+1322 GGGSVRGL
-1331 AGTMFQGNKQRYQF
+1331 ANTMFQGNKQRYQF
-1345 TPKETSSRGG
+1345 TPKESSLRGGGGGGGHRGG
-1355 GGGGGGRSPRSG
+1355 GGGGGG
-1367 GGGGGGRDYTPRS
+1367 GRDHTPRS
-1380 SSSRNRKE
+1380 SSSRTRKE

-1429 MRKTIEDAKK
+1429 MRKTIEDANK
-1439 SIEDLTNDIWDLNN
+1439 SIKDLTDDIWDLNN
-1453 TLSEKQNDLANQKY
+1453 TLSEKENDLANQRY
-1467 FQSIAK
+1467 FQSVAK

-1479 RVRDIQVDI
+1479 RQRDIQVDI

-1496 DTQKSITEKTKEIAK
+1496 DTKNSIADKEKEIAK
-1511 TREGMYALQGYTEA
+1511 TKEGMYALQGYTEA

-1534 ALQAAMIEMIN
+1534 ALQSTMIDMIN

-1612 SDRTGAGIS
+1612 SDRTGAGIRS
-1621 RMASNGGAGYSA
+1621 MASNGGAGYQA
-1633 PVTAN
+1633 PVTAE
-1638 ANTELAAKQIGYL
+1638 ADTWRAGKQLSALTE
-1651 TKDRYVNVYV
+1651 DRYVNIRARVV
-1661 QAVRTGAALGALG
+1661 SGALAG
-1674 AMGGFRYA
+1674 LAGFLGRA

-1701 RTGNWDADDMLG
+1701 RTGNWDADDLLG

-1721 GVQSGEYVMPRASV
+1721 GVQSGEYVMPRSSV

-1780 VSTVLNLDGREV
+1780 VSTVLNLDGRQV
-1792 GAAVNNVNARS
+1792 GASVNNVNARS

>member
-1 MAGVDDLGFKINV
+1 MAGVDDLGFKISV

-66 MMKQIEAYK
+66 MMKQIDAYK
-75 GLIKVTRELTAV
+75 GLIKVTRELAAA

-100 KNISEAVKAMAKA
+100 QNISEAVKAMAKA
-113 TRTTDYLGSP
+113 TRTTDYIGSP
-123 QLDKVKSQIDMYA
+123 QLDKVKSQIDLYA
-136 RLANVTRDFA
+136 RVANVSRDLA
-146 RANKELQSSLAKT
+146 RANKELQASLAKT
-159 NQAVAAAKTPQGT
+159 NQTMATAKAPQGT

-187 NRAQNAALLRNSAG
+187 VRAQNAALLRTSPE
-201 SSGIVVERGVR
+201 SSGTVVARGVR
-212 EETEAYKELV
+212 EETDAYKELV

-244 IADIKKREADETRR
+244 IANIKKREADETRR

-300 TRFAAQDLRNYLSL
+300 TRFAAQDLRNYLTL
-314 LAAGFTSLSVASVAA
+314 LAAGFTSLSVASVSA

-350 AEMRTLSNTYKDLST
+350 AEMRALSNTYRDLST

-430 DHSGERYMNFASQV
+430 DHSGQRYMNFASQV

-494 WARGSLQRIFGSI
+494 WARGSLQRIFGSV

-517 MDKFATV
+517 LNKFATV
-524 LGMTTTEAENLWRTD
+524 LGMTTEEAENLWRTD

-652 QDALSHIGDNA
+652 QDALAHIGDNA

-673 GLVIFGSLVA
+673 GLVVFGSLVA

-699 VSMKTNMVQAG
+699 VSMRSQMIEAG
-710 LSGQMTWSNIYKLI
+710 LSGKMTWVNIYKLI
-724 KQANTALY
+724 KQANAALY
-732 ENIGLMKTRAALE
+732 ENIGLMRTRTALE
-745 RSDRAATSLGGLA
+745 KADQAASAGGTVASGAQKSADAIKDVGSA
-758 AAGAAARKN
+758 AAGAGENVGRLRAAAAGFTSQTGILDRALGGLKN
-767 ADAIKAVGQ
+767 ALSSLASGA
-776 AAGEAG
+776 
-782 KDLVSVGAAAASSAA
+782 VGAAAS
-797 QTGLLARA
+797 
-805 MGGLKGVMS
+805 
-814 GIASLGPMGWIGIA
+814 IGPMGWIGIA
-828 ATVIPI
+828 ATTIPI
-834 AIQLYDEW
+834 AIQLYNEW
-842 ANSAKRAAE
+842 ANAEQRAAE
-851 AAQQARV
+851 KAREVQKAQV
-858 ENLQALGGGEA
+858 DALGGADQFSKA
-869 LTKAILQDAKEAA
+869 LLQDSQDAA
-882 DGTQETFG
+882 AGNTDAYTGMMV
-890 TLELAV
+890 AV
-896 QGSAASTKDSAD
+896 DGSAEATRKGAD
-908 TLYYWIDASG
+908 ALYYWIDASG

-923 TKEQAAAL
+923 TKDQAQAM
-931 GYSTLAIGDHT
+931 GYSTLAVGEHT
-942 AALIKD
+942 AALFKD
-948 AIASSDAFKSLSAN
+948 ALANSDAFKQFTN
-962 DFKTL
+962 YDFQWLK
-967 TDQGFDWKEWSRQ
+967 DAGFDWKEWARIQ
-980 YATGGQDAANSYIDG
+980 AEEGKAGIDQYIDTLINELKAKG
-995 FIKQLRDRKDEIYK
+995 DELEKQFFQQDSSPLG
-1009 ANTYESRVYSGPY
+1009 S
-1022 DNVGMPIR
+1022 
-1030 KYNDTQAGKQ
+1030 AGRLLGGNPGWWTNSD
-1040 AEQDV
+1040 AEEQV
-1045 QNLNNQI
+1045 NQI
-1052 EALENLRTK
+1052 EAQIEALQK
-1061 LGDVSG
+1061 LKDTQGDISDT
-1067 AASDAVSSQ
+1067 ASTALSSQ
-1076 SALSQIVQGLT
+1076 QALSDVTQGLT
-1087 GDTQDAADATGSL
+1087 GDTQDAADAQGNL

-1134 FTNAEANMY
+1134 FTNAEAGMY
-1143 SALDDLNQSLYDNG
+1143 SALDELNQSLYDNG
-1157 NSFET
+1157 NSFDT

-1223 IEAQMSNVV
+1223 VEAQMSNVV

-1246 TALNAGLQDAVT
+1246 SALNAGLQDAVT

-1283 GGLNTGGRRLT
+1283 GGLNTGGKRLN
-1294 KGLGSKGGLTT
+1294 KNVLGSKGGLTT
-1305 KQIIAGP
+1305 KQITAGM
-1312 SIGMMGFTGR
+1312 SIGAMGFTGR
-1322 SGGGSIRGL
+1322 GGSVRGL
-1331 AGTMFQGNKQRYQF
+1331 ANTMFQGNKQRYQF
-1345 TPKETSSRGG
+1345 TPKESSSRGG
-1355 GGGGGGRSPRSG
+1355 GGGGGGHRGG

-1380 SSSRNRKE
+1380 SSARTRKE

-1411 RFWQN
+1411 KFWQN
-1416 QDAQDKYHAQLNT
+1416 QDAQDKYHAQLNS
-1429 MRKTIEDAKK
+1429 MRKTIEDANK
-1439 SIEDLTNDIWDLNN
+1439 SIKDLTDDIWDLNN
-1453 TLSEKQNDLANQKY
+1453 TLSEKENDLANQRY
-1467 FQSIAK
+1467 FQSVAK

-1479 RVRDIQVDI
+1479 RERDIQVDI

-1496 DTQKSITEKTKEIAK
+1496 DTKNSIADKEKEIAK
-1511 TREGMYALQGYTEA
+1511 TKEGMYALQGYTEA

-1534 ALQAAMIEMIN
+1534 ALQSTMIDMIN

-1585 SGAFDNLTRT
+1585 SGSFDNLTRT

-1612 SDRTGAGIS
+1612 SDRTGAGIRS
-1621 RMASNGGAGYSA
+1621 MASNGGAGYQA
-1633 PVTAN
+1633 PVTAE
-1638 ANTELAAKQIGYL
+1638 ADTYRAGKQLSALTE
-1651 TKDRYVNVYV
+1651 DRYVNIRARVV
-1661 QAVRTGAALGALG
+1661 SGALAG
-1674 AMGGFRYA
+1674 LAGFLGRA

-1721 GVQSGEYVMPRASV
+1721 GVQSGEYVMPRSSV

-1780 VSTVLNLDGREV
+1780 VSTVLNLDGRQV

>member
-1 MAGVDDLGFKINV
+1 MAGVDDLGFKISV

-146 RANKELQSSLAKT
+146 RANRELQASLAKT
-159 NQAVAAAKTPQGT
+159 NQAVVAAKAPQGT
-172 ATTDRERQAAIDRYR
+172 ATTDRERQAAIDRYQY
-187 NRAQNAALLRNSAG
+187 RARVAKFDQLSPSATG
-201 SSGIVVERGVR
+201 SDVTRAVR
-212 EETEAYKELV
+212 EESEAYKELV

-341 RTTQMSAQS
+341 RTTQMPAQS
-350 AEMRTLSNTYKDLST
+350 AEMRALSNTYRDLST

-524 LGMTTTEAENLWRTD
+524 LGMTTAEAENLWRTD

-600 NTEFLDSSL
+600 NTEFLDKSL

-652 QDALSHIGDNA
+652 QDALAHIGDNA

-673 GLVIFGSLVA
+673 GLVVFGSLVA

-724 KQANTALY
+724 KQANAALY

-745 RSDRAATSLGGLA
+745 RSDQAATSLGGLA

-767 ADAIKAVGQ
+767 ADAIKAVGD

-782 KDLVSVGAAAASSAA
+782 EDLAGVGTAAASSAA
-797 QTGLLARA
+797 QTGLLAKA
-805 MGGLKGVMS
+805 MGGLKGVMGS
-814 GIASLGPMGWIGIA
+814 IASIGPMGWIGIA

-842 ANSAKRAAE
+842 ANAEQRAADKARE
-851 AAQQARV
+851 VQQAQ
-858 ENLQALGGGEA
+858 LTALGGA
-869 LTKAILQDAKEAA
+869 DQFTKALLQDSRDAA
-882 DGTQETFG
+882 AGNTNAYTG
-890 TLELAV
+890 MTVAV
-896 QGSAASTKDSAD
+896 DGSAEATRKGAD
-908 TLYYWIDASG
+908 AMYYWIDASG

-923 TKEQAAAL
+923 TKDQAAAM
-931 GYSTLAIGDHT
+931 GYSTLAIGEHT
-942 AALIKD
+942 AALFKD
-948 AIASSDAFKSLSAN
+948 ALANSDAFKEFTN
-962 DFKTL
+962 YDFQWLK
-967 TDQGFDWKEWSRQ
+967 DAGFDWKEWARIQ
-980 YATGGQDAANSYIDG
+980 AEEGKAGIDSYIDTLIDELTAKG
-995 FIKQLRDRKDEIYK
+995 AELEKKFFKQDSSPLGSFGRLIGGNPGWWTNSDAEAQVAQI
-1009 ANTYESRVYSGPY
+1009 ES
-1022 DNVGMPIR
+1022 
-1030 KYNDTQAGKQ
+1030 
-1040 AEQDV
+1040 
-1045 QNLNNQI
+1045 QI
-1052 EALENLRTK
+1052 EALQK
-1061 LGDVSG
+1061 LKGAQGDI
-1067 AASDAVSSQ
+1067 ADTASTALSSQ
-1076 SALSQIVQGLT
+1076 QALSDVTQGLT

-1100 ADATADAAED
+1100 ADATADASEE

-1201 YIASYVQAAIDDL
+1201 YIASYVQSAIDDL

-1246 TALNAGLQDAVT
+1246 SALNAGLQDAVT

-1265 LIQQILAGV
+1265 VIQQILAGV

-1331 AGTMFQGNKQRYQF
+1331 AGTMFRGNKQRYQF

-1355 GGGGGGRSPRSG
+1355 GGGGGGSRG
-1367 GGGGGGRDYTPRS
+1367 GGGGGDRDRTPRS

-1467 FQSIAK
+1467 FQSIAR

-1534 ALQAAMIEMIN
+1534 ALQATMVDMIN

-1633 PVTAN
+1633 PVTAQ
-1638 ANTELAAKQIGYL
+1638 ADTERAGKELSRL

-1721 GVQSGEYVMPRASV
+1721 GVQSGEYVMPRTSV

-1755 KVNNSPGLSGP
+1755 KVNQAPANNGP

>member
-1 MAGVDDLGFKINV
+1 MAGVDDLGFKISV

-48 AAVLQNAVSG
+48 AAVFQNAVSG

-75 GLIKVTRELTAV
+75 GLIRVARELTAV

-146 RANKELQSSLAKT
+146 RANRELQSSLAKT
-159 NQAVAAAKTPQGT
+159 NQAVVAAKTPQGT
-172 ATTDRERQAAIDRYR
+172 ATTDRERQAAIDRYQY
-187 NRAQNAALLRNSAG
+187 RARVAKFDQLSPSATG
-201 SSGIVVERGVR
+201 SDVTRAVR
-212 EETEAYKELV
+212 EESEAYKELV

-244 IADIKKREADETRR
+244 IADIKKREADETKR

-270 GRSQAFRAT
+270 GRSQAFRAA

-300 TRFAAQDLRNYLSL
+300 TRFAAQDLRNYLTL
-314 LAAGFTSLSVASVAA
+314 LAAGFTSLSVASVSA

-350 AEMRTLSNTYKDLST
+350 AEMRALSNTYKDLST

-430 DHSGERYMNFASQV
+430 DHSGQRYMNFASQV

-494 WARGSLQRIFGSI
+494 WARGSLQRIFGSV

-517 MDKFATV
+517 LDKFATV
-524 LGMTTTEAENLWRTD
+524 LGMTTAEAENLWRTD

-600 NTEFLDSSL
+600 NTEFLDKSL

-652 QDALSHIGDNA
+652 QNALAHIGDNA

-673 GLVIFGSLVA
+673 GLIVFGSLVA
-683 ISKVLQA
+683 VSKVLQA

-710 LSGQMTWSNIYKLI
+710 LSGRMTWLNIYKLI

-758 AAGAAARKN
+758 AAGAAAKKN
-767 ADAIKAVGQ
+767 ADAIKAVGE

-782 KDLVSVGAAAASSAA
+782 KDLVSVGTAAASSAA
-797 QTGLLARA
+797 QTGLLAKA

-814 GIASLGPMGWIGIA
+814 GIASIGPMGWIGIA
-828 ATVIPI
+828 ATVIPL

-842 ANSAKRAAE
+842 ANAEQRAADKARE
-851 AAQQARV
+851 VQQAQ
-858 ENLQALGGGEA
+858 LTALGGA
-869 LTKAILQDAKEAA
+869 DQFTKALLQDSRDAA
-882 DGTQETFG
+882 AGNTNAYTG
-890 TLELAV
+890 MTVAV
-896 QGSAASTKDSAD
+896 DGSAEATRKGAD
-908 TLYYWIDASG
+908 AMYYWIDASG

-923 TKEQAAAL
+923 TKDQAAAM
-931 GYSTLAIGDHT
+931 GYSTLAIGEHT
-942 AALIKD
+942 AALFKD
-948 AIASSDAFKSLSAN
+948 ALANSDAFKEFTN
-962 DFKTL
+962 YDFQWLK
-967 TDQGFDWKEWSRQ
+967 DAGFDWKEWARIQ
-980 YATGGQDAANSYIDG
+980 AEEGKAGIDSYIDTLIDELTAKG
-995 FIKQLRDRKDEIYK
+995 AELEKKFFKQDSSPLGSFGRLIGGNPGWWTNSDAEAQVAQI
-1009 ANTYESRVYSGPY
+1009 ES
-1022 DNVGMPIR
+1022 
-1030 KYNDTQAGKQ
+1030 
-1040 AEQDV
+1040 
-1045 QNLNNQI
+1045 QI
-1052 EALENLRTK
+1052 EALQK
-1061 LGDVSG
+1061 LKGAQGDI
-1067 AASDAVSSQ
+1067 ADTASTALSSQ
-1076 SALSQIVQGLT
+1076 QALSDVTQGLT
-1087 GDTQDAADATGSL
+1087 GDTQDAADAQGNL

-1162 FTEAGRSNLE
+1162 FTEAGRANLE

-1246 TALNAGLQDAVT
+1246 SALNAGLQDAVT

-1305 KQIIAGP
+1305 KQITAGP

-1355 GGGGGGRSPRSG
+1355 GGGGGGRSPRG
-1367 GGGGGGRDYTPRS
+1367 GGGGGDRDRTPRS
-1380 SSSRNRKE
+1380 SLSRNRKE

-1416 QDAQDKYHAQLNT
+1416 QDAQDKYHAQLNS

-1467 FQSIAK
+1467 FQSIAR

-1534 ALQAAMIEMIN
+1534 ALQATMIDMIN

-1621 RMASNGGAGYSA
+1621 RMASNGGAGYQA
-1633 PVTAN
+1633 PVTAE
-1638 ANTELAAKQIGYL
+1638 ADTYRAGKQLGALTE
-1651 TKDRYVNVYV
+1651 DRYVTIRARVV
-1661 QAVRTGAALGALG
+1661 SGALAG
-1674 AMGGFRYA
+1674 LAGFLGRA

-1713 ITSAGGVI
+1713 ITPVGGVI
-1721 GVQSGEYVMPRASV
+1721 GVQSGEYVMPRTSV

-1748 GQYRPEV
+1748 GQYRPEA
-1755 KVNNSPGLSGP
+1755 KVNQAPAPSGP

-1780 VSTVLNLDGREV
+1780 VSTVLNLDGRQV

>member
-1 MAGVDDLGFKINV
+1 MAGVDDLGFKISV

-66 MMKQIEAYK
+66 MMKQIDAYK
-75 GLIKVTRELTAV
+75 GLIKVTRELAAA

-100 KNISEAVKAMAKA
+100 QNISEAVKAMAKA
-113 TRTTDYLGSP
+113 TRTTDYIGSP
-123 QLDKVKSQIDMYA
+123 QLDKVKSQIDLYA
-136 RLANVTRDFA
+136 RLANVSRDLA
-146 RANKELQSSLAKT
+146 RANRELQASLAKT
-159 NQAVAAAKTPQGT
+159 NQAVVAAKTPQGN
-172 ATTDRERQAAIDRYR
+172 AATDRERQGAIDRYAY
-187 NRAQNAALLRNSAG
+187 RARTAKFDQLSSSATG
-201 SSGIVVERGVR
+201 SDVARSVR
-212 EETEAYKELV
+212 EESAAYKELV

-258 LAEAERDAAEIS
+258 LAEAEREAAEIS

-300 TRFAAQDLRNYLSL
+300 TRFAAQDLRNYLTL
-314 LAAGFTSLSVASVAA
+314 LAAGFTSLSVASVSA

-341 RTTQMSAQS
+341 RTTQMSSQS
-350 AEMRTLSNTYKDLST
+350 AEMRALSNTYKDLST

-430 DHSGERYMNFASQV
+430 DHSGQRYMNFASQV

-517 MDKFATV
+517 MGKFATV
-524 LGMTTTEAENLWRTD
+524 LGMTTEEAENLWRTD

-615 LTETIQRWKNSLA
+615 LTETIARWKNSLA

-652 QDALSHIGDNA
+652 QNALAHIGDNA

-699 VSMKTNMVQAG
+699 VSMRTNMVQAG

-724 KQANTALY
+724 KRANTALY
-732 ENIGLMKTRAALE
+732 ENIGLMKTRTALE
-745 RSDRAATSLGGLA
+745 RSDNAATSLGGLA
-758 AAGAAARKN
+758 AAGSAAKKN
-767 ADAIKAVGQ
+767 ADAIKAAGD

-782 KDLVSVGAAAASSAA
+782 KDLAAVGEEAAASAA
-797 QTGLLARA
+797 KTGLLAKA

-814 GIASLGPMGWIGIA
+814 GIASIGPMGWIGIA
-828 ATVIPI
+828 ATAIPV

-851 AAQQARV
+851 AAEQARV

-869 LTKAILQDAKEAA
+869 LTKALLQDAKEAA
-882 DGTQETFG
+882 DGTQQTFG
-890 TLELAV
+890 ALELAV
-896 QGSAASTKDSAD
+896 DGSASSTKDSAD
-908 TLYYWIDASG
+908 ALYYWIDASG

-923 TKEQAAAL
+923 TKDQAAAM

-995 FIKQLRDRKDEIYK
+995 FIKQLKDRKDEIYK
-1009 ANTYESRVYSGPY
+1009 ANTYESRIYSGPY
-1022 DNVGMPIR
+1022 DNVGTPIR
-1030 KYNDTQAGKQ
+1030 KYNSTPAGQQ

-1076 SALSQIVQGLT
+1076 TALGQIVQGLT

-1134 FTNAEANMY
+1134 FTNAEAGMY
-1143 SALDDLNQSLYDNG
+1143 SALDELNQSLYDNG
-1157 NSFET
+1157 NSFDT

-1232 SSLDQTISGPTVDM
+1232 SSLDQTISGPAVDM
-1246 TALNAGLQDAVT
+1246 SALNAGLQDAVT

-1283 GGLNTGGRRLT
+1283 GGLNTGGKRLN
-1294 KGLGSKGGLTT
+1294 KNVLGSKGGLTT
-1305 KQIIAGP
+1305 KQITAGM
-1312 SIGMMGFTGR
+1312 SIGAMGFTG
-1322 SGGGSIRGL
+1322 GGGSVRGL
-1331 AGTMFQGNKQRYQF
+1331 ANTMFQGNKQRYQF
-1345 TPKETSSRGG
+1345 TPKTSSSGHGG
-1355 GGGGGGRSPRSG
+1355 GGGGGGHRGG

-1380 SSSRNRKE
+1380 SSSRTRKE

-1411 RFWQN
+1411 KFWQN

-1429 MRKTIEDAKK
+1429 MRKTIEDANK
-1439 SIEDLTNDIWDLNN
+1439 SIKDLTDDIWDLNN
-1453 TLSEKQNDLANQKY
+1453 TLSEKENDLANQRY
-1467 FQSIAK
+1467 FQSVAK

-1479 RVRDIQVDI
+1479 RERDIQVDI

-1496 DTQKSITEKTKEIAK
+1496 DTKNSIADKEKEIAK
-1511 TREGMYALQGYTEA
+1511 TKEGMYALQGYTEA

-1534 ALQAAMIEMIN
+1534 ALQSTMIDMIN

-1633 PVTAN
+1633 PVTAE
-1638 ANTELAAKQIGYL
+1638 ADTWRAGKQLSALTE
-1651 TKDRYVNVYV
+1651 DRYVNIRARVV
-1661 QAVRTGAALGALG
+1661 SGALAG
-1674 AMGGFRYA
+1674 LAGFLGRA

-1713 ITSAGGVI
+1713 ITPVGGVI
-1721 GVQSGEYVMPRASV
+1721 GVQSGEYVMPRSSV

-1755 KVNNSPGLSGP
+1755 KVNSSPASSGP

-1780 VSTVLNLDGREV
+1780 VSTVLNLDGRAV

>member
-1 MAGVDDLGFKINV
+1 MAGLGDLGFKVFV
-14 DASGATKGANEFTA
+14 DASGATQGANEYEQA
-28 AAGRIAEAT
+28 AARV
-37 RAMARATQGAK
+37 ARATHAMAQAAK
-48 AAVLQNAVSG
+48 NSKAVVLQHAVSG
-58 RGGAEYRT
+58 RGGSEYRT
-66 MMKQIEAYK
+66 MMKQIDAYK
-75 GLIKVTRELTAV
+75 GLIDVTRKLAAAKRELQ
-87 RKELD
+87 D
-92 GVDFSKTA
+92 VDIKQA
-100 KNISEAVKAMAKA
+100 AQDVHEAVKAMAQITK
-113 TRTTDYLGSP
+113 TTDYIGSP
-123 QLDKVKSQIDMYA
+123 QLNKVKEMVEMYS
-136 RLANVTRDFA
+136 RLATAARD
-146 RANKELQSSLAKT
+146 LAKA
-159 NQAVAAAKTPQGT
+159 NRELEASQPKVAKATTPRPSDTGT
-172 ATTDRERQAAIDRYR
+172 ATTNRERQMAIEKYKYQAGITKLNVTDKT
-187 NRAQNAALLRNSAG
+187 ATADAVVWSLRKEAD
-201 SSGIVVERGVR
+201 
-212 EETEAYKELV
+212 AYKELV
-222 DAIGKAAAAEEKR
+222 EAIGKADAAQEKRIINAGLDRGREHQLAREAEANQRLADAEREAAAASDR
-235 AISAGISRD
+235 AH
-244 IADIKKREADETRR
+244 
-258 LAEAERDAAEIS
+258 
-270 GRSQAFRAT
+270 AFRIN
-279 QIADINSAIDA
+279 QIVGINQTIDA
-290 NNRYIGALES
+290 NNRYVSALES
-300 TRFAAQDLRNYLSL
+300 TRFAAQDLRNYLSI
-314 LAAGFTSLSVASVAA
+314 LAAGFTSMSVASVAA

-350 AEMRTLSNTYKDLST
+350 SEMRALSDTYRQLST

-371 EDLSQIG
+371 EDLSSIG

-403 ITGTNID
+403 ITGTSID
-410 SATEAFGR
+410 TATEAFGR

-430 DHSGERYMNFASQV
+430 DHSSERYMNFASQV

-453 TESEILTMANSIA
+453 TENEILTMANSIA

-485 LSSLGIKQE
+485 MASLGIKQE

-524 LGMTTTEAENLWRTD
+524 LGMTTEEAENLWRTD

-550 LNNVTDSVER
+550 LNNVTDGVER
-560 WTIIKNLGFKNTR
+560 WTVIKNLGFKNTR

-586 LVNESFRNSADAAR
+586 LVNESFQNSADAAR
-600 NTEFLDSSL
+600 NTRFLDNSL

-615 LTETIQRWKNSLA
+615 LTETIARWKNSLA

-639 GVVKKIL
+639 APIKL
-646 DGLIVI
+646 LLNGLIVI
-652 QDALSHIGDNA
+652 QNALSHLGDNV
-663 FGRVF
+663 FGRIF
-668 LAASS
+668 TAAA
-673 GLVIFGSLVA
+673 GGVVIFGSLVA
-683 ISKVLQA
+683 VSKVLQA
-690 LVLNVAASY
+690 VILNISASY
-699 VSMKTNMVQAG
+699 VSMRSQMIEAG
-710 LSGQMTWSNIYKLI
+710 LSGRMTWVNIYKLI
-724 KQANTALY
+724 KQANMALY
-732 ENIGLMKTRAALE
+732 ENIGLMRTRNALE
-745 RSDRAATSLGGLA
+745 KADQAASLGGAVASGSKQSADAIRAVGSA
-758 AAGAAARKN
+758 AAGA
-767 ADAIKAVGQ
+767 
-776 AAGEAG
+776 GENMG
-782 KDLVSVGAAAASSAA
+782 KLRAAAAGFTT
-797 QTGLLARA
+797 QTGILGKALD
-805 MGGLKGVMS
+805 GLKGIMG
-814 GIASLGPMGWIGIA
+814 GIASIGPMGWIGIA
-828 ATVIPI
+828 ATAIPI
-834 AIQLYDEW
+834 AIQLYNEW
-842 ANSAKRAAE
+842 ANAEQRAAE
-851 AAQQARV
+851 KAREVQKAQV
-858 ENLQALGGGEA
+858 DALGGADRFSEA
-869 LTKAILQDAKEAA
+869 LLQDSRDAA
-882 DGTQETFG
+882 AGNTSAYTG
-890 TLELAV
+890 MMVAV
-896 QGSAASTKDSAD
+896 DGSAEATRKGAD
-908 TLYYWIDASG
+908 ALYYWIDASG

-923 TKEQAAAL
+923 TKDQAQAM
-931 GYSTLAIGDHT
+931 GYSTLAIGEHT
-942 AALIKD
+942 AALFKD
-948 AIASSDAFKSLSAN
+948 ALANSDAFKEFTN
-962 DFKTL
+962 YDFQWLK
-967 TDQGFDWKEWSRQ
+967 DAGFDWKEWARIQ
-980 YATGGQDAANSYIDG
+980 AEEGKAGIDSYIDTLINELKAKG
-995 FIKQLRDRKDEIYK
+995 DELEKQFFQQDSSPLG
-1009 ANTYESRVYSGPY
+1009 S
-1022 DNVGMPIR
+1022 
-1030 KYNDTQAGKQ
+1030 AGRLLGGNPGWWTNSD
-1040 AEQDV
+1040 AEEQV
-1045 QNLNNQI
+1045 NQI
-1052 EALENLRTK
+1052 EAQIEALQK
-1061 LGDVSG
+1061 LKSAQGDI
-1067 AASDAVSSQ
+1067 ADTASTALSSQ
-1076 SALSQIVQGLT
+1076 QALSDVTQGLT
-1087 GDTQDAADATGSL
+1087 GDTQDAADAQGNL

-1331 AGTMFQGNKQRYQF
+1331 AGTTFQGNKQRYQF

-1367 GGGGGGRDYTPRS
+1367 GGGGDRDRTPRS
-1380 SSSRNRKE
+1380 SSSRGRKE

-1406 NQALN
+1406 NNALN

-1467 FQSIAK
+1467 FQSIAR

-1534 ALQAAMIEMIN
+1534 ALQATMIDMIN

-1602 VDVDVSDNGT
+1602 VDVDVSDDGT
-1612 SDRTGAGIS
+1612 SDRTGS
-1621 RMASNGGAGYSA
+1621 RIRSMASNGGAGYSA
-1633 PVTAN
+1633 PVTAEADTWRAGKQLSDLARDRT
-1638 ANTELAAKQIGYL
+1638 ANVF
-1651 TKDRYVNVYV
+1651 VNV
-1661 QAVRTGAALGALG
+1661 VRTGAIAGMVGGLLG
-1674 AMGGFRYA
+1674 RA
-1682 HGGRVPGRAG
+1682 HGGRVPGLAG
-1692 GGGMLGGRR
+1692 GGGVVGGYRR
-1701 RTGNWDADDMLG
+1701 HGNWDADDLLG
-1713 ITSAGGVI
+1713 ISPRGGVVGI
-1721 GVQSGEYVMPRASV
+1721 QSGEYVIPRSSV
-1735 DKYGPGMMEAIRA
+1735 DKYGPGMMESIRA

-1755 KVNNSPGLSGP
+1755 KVNNGPGLSGP

-1772 QIHQLARA
+1772 QINQLARA
-1780 VSTVLNLDGREV
+1780 VSTVLKLDGRTV
-1792 GAAVNNVNARS
+1792 GAAVNNVNAAS

>member
-1 MAGVDDLGFKINV
+1 MAGVDDLGFKISV

-123 QLDKVKSQIDMYA
+123 QLDKVKSQIDMYS
-136 RLANVTRDFA
+136 RLANVSRDLA

-159 NQAVAAAKTPQGT
+159 NQTMATAKAPQGT
-172 ATTDRERQAAIDRYR
+172 ATTDRERQAAIDRYQY
-187 NRAQNAALLRNSAG
+187 RARVAKFNQLSPSATG
-201 SSGIVVERGVR
+201 SDVTRAVR
-212 EETEAYKELV
+212 EESEAYKELV

-270 GRSQAFRAT
+270 GRSQAFRAA

-300 TRFAAQDLRNYLSL
+300 TRFAAQDLRNYLTL

-341 RTTQMSAQS
+341 RTTQLSAQS
-350 AEMRTLSNTYKDLST
+350 AEMRALSNTYKDLST

-430 DHSGERYMNFASQV
+430 DHSGQRYMNFASQV

-494 WARGSLQRIFGSI
+494 WARGSLQRIFGSV

-517 MDKFATV
+517 LDKFATV
-524 LGMTTTEAENLWRTD
+524 LGMTTAEAENLWRTD

-560 WTIIKNLGFKNTR
+560 WTVIKNLGFKNTR

-586 LVNESFRNSADAAR
+586 LVNESFKNSADAAR

-615 LTETIQRWKNSLA
+615 LTETIARWKNSLA

-652 QDALSHIGDNA
+652 QNALSHIGDNA

-767 ADAIKAVGQ
+767 ADAIKAVG
-776 AAGEAG
+776 E
-782 KDLVSVGAAAASSAA
+782 AAASSAA
-797 QTGLLARA
+797 QTGLLAKA
-805 MGGLKGVMS
+805 MGGLKGVMG
-814 GIASLGPMGWIGIA
+814 GIASIGPTGWIGIA

-842 ANSAKRAAE
+842 ANAEQRAADKARE
-851 AAQQARV
+851 VQQAQ
-858 ENLQALGGGEA
+858 LTALGGA
-869 LTKAILQDAKEAA
+869 DQFTKALLQDSRDAA
-882 DGTQETFG
+882 AGNTNAYTG
-890 TLELAV
+890 MTVAV
-896 QGSAASTKDSAD
+896 DGSAEATRKGAD
-908 TLYYWIDASG
+908 AMYYWIDASG

-923 TKEQAAAL
+923 TKDQAAAM
-931 GYSTLAIGDHT
+931 GYSTLAIGEHT
-942 AALIKD
+942 AALFKD
-948 AIASSDAFKSLSAN
+948 ALANSDAFKEFTN
-962 DFKTL
+962 YDFQWLK
-967 TDQGFDWKEWSRQ
+967 DAGFDWKEWARIQ
-980 YATGGQDAANSYIDG
+980 AEEGKAGIDSYIDTLIDELTAKG
-995 FIKQLRDRKDEIYK
+995 NELEKKFFKQDSSPLGSFGRLLGGNPGWWTNSDAEAQVAQI
-1009 ANTYESRVYSGPY
+1009 ES
-1022 DNVGMPIR
+1022 
-1030 KYNDTQAGKQ
+1030 
-1040 AEQDV
+1040 
-1045 QNLNNQI
+1045 QI
-1052 EALENLRTK
+1052 EALQK
-1061 LGDVSG
+1061 LKGAQGDI
-1067 AASDAVSSQ
+1067 ADTASTALSSQ
-1076 SALSQIVQGLT
+1076 QALSDVTQGLT
-1087 GDTQDAADATGSL
+1087 GDTQDAADAQGNL

-1124 LDAIVDAAFQ
+1124 LDAIIDAAFQ

-1305 KQIIAGP
+1305 KQITAGP
-1312 SIGMMGFTGR
+1312 AIGMMGFTGR

-1331 AGTMFQGNKQRYQF
+1331 AGTMFQGNKRRYQF

-1355 GGGGGGRSPRSG
+1355 GGGGGSRSPRG
-1367 GGGGGGRDYTPRS
+1367 GGGGGDRDRTPRS
-1380 SSSRNRKE
+1380 SSSRGRKE

-1406 NQALN
+1406 NNALN

-1467 FQSIAK
+1467 FQSIAR

-1488 DKTTKEIS
+1488 DKTTKDIS

-1534 ALQAAMIEMIN
+1534 ALQATMIEMIN

-1638 ANTELAAKQIGYL
+1638 ADTERAGKELSRL

-1682 HGGRVPGRAG
+1682 HGGRVPGLAG

-1755 KVNNSPGLSGP
+1755 KVNQAPSLSGP

>member
-1 MAGVDDLGFKINV
+1 M
-14 DASGATKGANEFTA
+14 
-28 AAGRIAEAT
+28 
-37 RAMARATQGAK
+37 
-48 AAVLQNAVSG
+48 
-58 RGGAEYRT
+58 
-66 MMKQIEAYK
+66 
-75 GLIKVTRELTAV
+75 
-87 RKELD
+87 
-92 GVDFSKTA
+92 
-100 KNISEAVKAMAKA
+100 
-113 TRTTDYLGSP
+113 
-123 QLDKVKSQIDMYA
+123 
-136 RLANVTRDFA
+136 
-146 RANKELQSSLAKT
+146 
-159 NQAVAAAKTPQGT
+159 AAAKTPEGT
-172 ATTDRERQAAIDRYR
+172 ATTDRERQAAIDRYQY
-187 NRAQNAALLRNSAG
+187 RARVAKFDQLSPSATG
-201 SSGIVVERGVR
+201 SDVTRAVR
-212 EETEAYKELV
+212 EESEAYKELV

-341 RTTQMSAQS
+341 RTTQMPAQS

-517 MDKFATV
+517 MGKFATV
-524 LGMTTTEAENLWRTD
+524 LGMTTEEAENLWRTD

-673 GLVIFGSLVA
+673 GLIIFGSLVA

-745 RSDRAATSLGGLA
+745 RSD
-758 AAGAAARKN
+758 N
-767 ADAIKAVGQ
+767 

-782 KDLVSVGAAAASSAA
+782 KYLAAVGEEAAASAA
-797 QTGLLARA
+797 KTGLLAKA

-814 GIASLGPMGWIGIA
+814 GIASIGPMGWIGIA
-828 ATVIPI
+828 ATVIPV

-842 ANSAKRAAE
+842 ANAEQRAADKARE
-851 AAQQARV
+851 VQQAQ
-858 ENLQALGGGEA
+858 LTALGGA
-869 LTKAILQDAKEAA
+869 DQFTKALLQDSRDAA
-882 DGTQETFG
+882 AGNTNAYTG
-890 TLELAV
+890 MTVAV
-896 QGSAASTKDSAD
+896 DGSAEATRKGAD
-908 TLYYWIDASG
+908 AMYYWIDASG

-923 TKEQAAAL
+923 TKDQAAAM
-931 GYSTLAIGDHT
+931 GYSTLAIGEHT
-942 AALIKD
+942 AALFKD
-948 AIASSDAFKSLSAN
+948 ALANSDAFKEFTN
-962 DFKTL
+962 YDFQWLK
-967 TDQGFDWKEWSRQ
+967 DAGFDWKEWARIQ
-980 YATGGQDAANSYIDG
+980 AEEGKAGIDSYIDTLIDELTAKEAELEKK
-995 FIKQLRDRKDEIYK
+995 FFKQDSSPLGSFGRLIGGNPGWWTNSDAEAQGAQI
-1009 ANTYESRVYSGPY
+1009 ES
-1022 DNVGMPIR
+1022 
-1030 KYNDTQAGKQ
+1030 
-1040 AEQDV
+1040 
-1045 QNLNNQI
+1045 QI
-1052 EALENLRTK
+1052 EALQK
-1061 LGDVSG
+1061 LKGAQGDI
-1067 AASDAVSSQ
+1067 ADTASTALSSQ
-1076 SALSQIVQGLT
+1076 QALSDVTQGLT
-1087 GDTQDAADATGSL
+1087 GDTQDAADAQGNL

-1124 LDAIVDAAFQ
+1124 LDAIIDAAFQ

-1162 FTEAGRSNLE
+1162 FTEAGRANLE

-1246 TALNAGLQDAVT
+1246 SALNAGLQDAVT

-1305 KQIIAGP
+1305 KQITAGP
-1312 SIGMMGFTGR
+1312 AIGMMGFTGR

-1355 GGGGGGRSPRSG
+1355 GGGGGGRSPRG
-1367 GGGGGGRDYTPRS
+1367 GGGGGDRDRTPRS

-1439 SIEDLTNDIWDLNN
+1439 SIEDLTDDIWDLNN

-1467 FQSIAK
+1467 FQSVAR

-1571 ATQMGFNQGEVTTL
+1571 ATQMGFNQNEVTTL

-1621 RMASNGGAGYSA
+1621 RMASNGGAGYQA

-1651 TKDRYVNVYV
+1651 TKDRYMNVYV

-1682 HGGRVPGRAG
+1682 HGGRVPGLAG

-1701 RTGNWDADDMLG
+1701 RTGNWDADDLLG

-1721 GVQSGEYVMPRASV
+1721 GVQSGEYVMPRTSV

-1755 KVNNSPGLSGP
+1755 KVNSSPGLSGP

-1780 VSTVLNLDGREV
+1780 VSTVLNLDGRAV

>member
-1 MAGVDDLGFKINV
+1 MAGVDDLGFKISV

-66 MMKQIEAYK
+66 MMKQVEAYK
-75 GLIKVTRELTAV
+75 GLIKVTRELAAA

-100 KNISEAVKAMAKA
+100 QNISEAVKAMAKA
-113 TRTTDYLGSP
+113 TRTTDYIGSP
-123 QLDKVKSQIDMYA
+123 QLDKVKSQIDLYA
-136 RLANVTRDFA
+136 RLANVSRDLA
-146 RANKELQSSLAKT
+146 RANKELQSSLIKT
-159 NQAVAAAKTPQGT
+159 NQAVAAQPKQKTELDEAAK
-172 ATTDRERQAAIDRYR
+172 REALSAFRGKMYRARVRQADPTA
-187 NRAQNAALLRNSAG
+187 
-201 SSGIVVERGVR
+201 SGAEVAEGVR
-212 EETEAYKELV
+212 AETQAYRELV
-222 DAIGKAAAAEEKR
+222 DAIGKAEAAEEKR
-235 AISAGISRD
+235 ATVAGINQDLAR
-244 IADIKKREADETRR
+244 ARREEADETRR
-258 LAEAERDAAEIS
+258 LAEAEREAAEIS

-300 TRFAAQDLRNYLSL
+300 TRFAAQDLRNYLTL

-341 RTTQMSAQS
+341 RTTQLSAQS
-350 AEMRTLSNTYKDLST
+350 AEMRALSNTYKDLST

-430 DHSGERYMNFASQV
+430 DHSGQRYMNFASQV

-517 MDKFATV
+517 LDKFATV

-600 NTEFLDSSL
+600 NTEFLDKSL

-652 QDALSHIGDNA
+652 QDALAHIGDNA

-673 GLVIFGSLVA
+673 GLVVFGSLVA

-724 KQANTALY
+724 KQANMALY
-732 ENIGLMKTRAALE
+732 ENIGLMKTRTALE
-745 RSDRAATSLGGLA
+745 RSDQAATSLGGLA
-758 AAGAAARKN
+758 AAGAAAKKD
-767 ADAIKAVGQ
+767 AEAIKAVGD

-782 KDLVSVGAAAASSAA
+782 KDLASVGTAAASSAA
-797 QTGLLARA
+797 QTGLLAKA

-814 GIASLGPMGWIGIA
+814 GIASIGPMGWIGIA
-828 ATVIPI
+828 ATAIPV

-851 AAQQARV
+851 AAEQARV

-869 LTKAILQDAKEAA
+869 LTKALIQDAKEAA
-882 DGTQETFG
+882 DGTQQTFG
-890 TLELAV
+890 ALELAV
-896 QGSAASTKDSAD
+896 DGSAASTKDSAD
-908 TLYYWIDASG
+908 ALYYWIDASG

-923 TKEQAAAL
+923 TKDQAAAM

-995 FIKQLRDRKDEIYK
+995 FIQQLKDRKDEIYK
-1009 ANTYESRVYSGPY
+1009 ANTYEARTYSGPY
-1022 DNVGMPIR
+1022 DYTGTPIR
-1030 KYNDTQAGKQ
+1030 KYYSTQAGQQ

-1076 SALSQIVQGLT
+1076 TALDQVVQGLT
-1087 GDTQDAADATGSL
+1087 GSTDDASDATGSL

-1134 FTNAEANMY
+1134 FTNAEAGMY
-1143 SALDDLNQSLYDNG
+1143 SALDELNQSLYDNG
-1157 NSFET
+1157 NSFDT

-1201 YIASYVQAAIDDL
+1201 YIASYVQAAIQDL
-1214 KAQGIDTTW
+1214 KDQGIDTTW

-1246 TALNAGLQDAVT
+1246 SALNAGLQDAVT

-1283 GGLNTGGRRLT
+1283 GGLNTGGKRLN
-1294 KGLGSKGGLTT
+1294 KNALGSKGGLTT
-1305 KQIIAGP
+1305 KQITAGM
-1312 SIGMMGFTGR
+1312 SIGAMGFTG
-1322 SGGGSIRGL
+1322 GGGSVRGL
-1331 AGTMFQGNKQRYQF
+1331 ANTMFQGNKQRYQF
-1345 TPKETSSRGG
+1345 TPKESSSRGG
-1355 GGGGGGRSPRSG
+1355 GGGGGGGHRGGG

-1380 SSSRNRKE
+1380 SSSRTRKE

-1411 RFWQN
+1411 KFWQN
-1416 QDAQDKYHAQLNT
+1416 QDAQDKYHAQLNS
-1429 MRKTIEDAKK
+1429 MRKTIEDANK
-1439 SIEDLTNDIWDLNN
+1439 SIKDLTDDIWDLNN
-1453 TLSEKQNDLANQKY
+1453 TLSEKENDLANQRY
-1467 FQSIAK
+1467 FQSVAK

-1479 RVRDIQVDI
+1479 RQRDIQVDI

-1496 DTQKSITEKTKEIAK
+1496 DTKNSIADKEKEIAK
-1511 TREGMYALQGYTEA
+1511 TKEGMYALQGYTEA

-1534 ALQAAMIEMIN
+1534 ALQSTMIDMIN

-1612 SDRTGAGIS
+1612 AAATGDRI
-1621 RMASNGGAGYSA
+1621 RNMASNGGAGYSA

-1638 ANTELAAKQIGYL
+1638 AEIYKARTDLADLTRDATKKIRVEFNTVINPIQRVG
-1651 TKDRYVNVYV
+1651 
-1661 QAVRTGAALGALG
+1661 GG
-1674 AMGGFRYA
+1674 MGVFRGRA
-1682 HGGRVPGRAG
+1682 HGGRVPGYGRG
-1692 GGGMLGGRR
+1692 GSLGLGRH
-1701 RTGNWDADDMLG
+1701 GNWDADDMLG
-1713 ITSAGGVI
+1713 ITPVGGVI
-1721 GVQSGEYVMPRASV
+1721 GVQSGEYVMPRTSV

-1780 VSTVLNLDGREV
+1780 VSTVLNLDGRQV

>member
-1 MAGVDDLGFKINV
+1 MAGVDDLGFKISV

-66 MMKQIEAYK
+66 MMKQIDAYK
-75 GLIKVTRELTAV
+75 GLIKVTRELAAA

-100 KNISEAVKAMAKA
+100 QNISEAVKAMAKA
-113 TRTTDYLGSP
+113 TRTTDYIGSP

-136 RLANVTRDFA
+136 RLANVSRDLA

-159 NQAVAAAKTPQGT
+159 NQTMVAAKAPQGT
-172 ATTDRERQAAIDRYR
+172 ATTDRERQAAIDRYQY
-187 NRAQNAALLRNSAG
+187 RARVAKFNQLSPSATG
-201 SSGIVVERGVR
+201 SDVTRAVR
-212 EETEAYKELV
+212 EESDAYKELV
-222 DAIGKAAAAEEKR
+222 DAIGKAEAAEEKR

-258 LAEAERDAAEIS
+258 LAEAEREAAEIS
-270 GRSQAFRAT
+270 GRSSVFRAT

-300 TRFAAQDLRNYLSL
+300 TRFAAQDLRNYLTL

-341 RTTQMSAQS
+341 RTTQLSAQS
-350 AEMRTLSNTYKDLST
+350 AEMRALSNTYKDLST

-430 DHSGERYMNFASQV
+430 DHSGQRYMNFASQV

-517 MDKFATV
+517 MGKFATV
-524 LGMTTTEAENLWRTD
+524 LGMTTEEAENLWRTD

-573 DIQLLQRLSLNID
+573 DIQLLQRLTLNID

-615 LTETIQRWKNSLA
+615 LTETIARWKNSLA

-652 QDALSHIGDNA
+652 QNALAHIGDNA

-673 GLVIFGSLVA
+673 GLVVFGSLVA

-690 LVLNVAASY
+690 LVLNVAATY

-732 ENIGLMKTRAALE
+732 ENIGLMKTRTALE
-745 RSDRAATSLGGLA
+745 RSDNAATSLGGLA
-758 AAGAAARKN
+758 AAGAQAKKG
-767 ADAIKAVGQ
+767 ADAIKAAGD

-782 KDLVSVGAAAASSAA
+782 KDLAAVGEEAAASAA
-797 QTGLLARA
+797 KTGLLAKA

-814 GIASLGPMGWIGIA
+814 GIASIGPMGWIGIA
-828 ATVIPI
+828 ATAIPV

-882 DGTQETFG
+882 DGTQQTFG
-890 TLELAV
+890 ALELAV
-896 QGSAASTKDSAD
+896 DGSAASTKDSAD
-908 TLYYWIDASG
+908 ALYYWIDASG

-923 TKEQAAAL
+923 TKDQAAAM

-995 FIKQLRDRKDEIYK
+995 FIQQLKDRKDEIYK
-1009 ANTYESRVYSGPY
+1009 ANTYEARTYSGPY
-1022 DNVGMPIR
+1022 DYTGTPIR
-1030 KYNDTQAGKQ
+1030 KYNSTPAGQQ

-1076 SALSQIVQGLT
+1076 TALGQIVQGLT

-1134 FTNAEANMY
+1134 FTNAEAGMY
-1143 SALDDLNQSLYDNG
+1143 SALDELNQSLYDNG
-1157 NSFET
+1157 NSFDT

-1223 IEAQMSNVV
+1223 VEAQMSNVV

-1246 TALNAGLQDAVT
+1246 SALNAGLQDAVT

-1283 GGLNTGGRRLT
+1283 GGLNTGGKRLN
-1294 KGLGSKGGLTT
+1294 KNVLGSKGGLTT
-1305 KQIIAGP
+1305 KQITAGM
-1312 SIGMMGFTGR
+1312 SIGAMGFTG
-1322 SGGGSIRGL
+1322 GGGSVRGL
-1331 AGTMFQGNKQRYQF
+1331 AGTMFRGNKQRYQF
-1345 TPKETSSRGG
+1345 TPKESSSRGG
-1355 GGGGGGRSPRSG
+1355 GGGAGGHRGG

-1380 SSSRNRKE
+1380 SSSRTRKE

-1411 RFWQN
+1411 KFWQN

-1429 MRKTIEDAKK
+1429 MRKTIEDANK
-1439 SIEDLTNDIWDLNN
+1439 SIKDLTDDIWDLNN
-1453 TLSEKQNDLANQKY
+1453 TLSEKENDLANQRY
-1467 FQSIAK
+1467 FQSVAK

-1479 RVRDIQVDI
+1479 RQRDIQVDI

-1496 DTQKSITEKTKEIAK
+1496 DTKNSIADKEKEIAK
-1511 TREGMYALQGYTEA
+1511 TKEGMYALQGYTEA

-1534 ALQAAMIEMIN
+1534 ALQSTMIDMIN

-1612 SDRTGAGIS
+1612 SDRTGAGIRS
-1621 RMASNGGAGYSA
+1621 MASNGGAGYQA
-1633 PVTAN
+1633 PVTAE
-1638 ANTELAAKQIGYL
+1638 ADTWRAGKQLSALTE
-1651 TKDRYVNVYV
+1651 DRYVTIRARVV
-1661 QAVRTGAALGALG
+1661 SGALAG
-1674 AMGGFRYA
+1674 LAGFLGRA

-1713 ITSAGGVI
+1713 ITPVGGII
-1721 GVQSGEYVMPRASV
+1721 GVQSGEYVMPRSSV

-1780 VSTVLNLDGREV
+1780 VSTVLNLDGRAV

>member
-1 MAGVDDLGFKINV
+1 MAGVDDLGFKISV

-66 MMKQIEAYK
+66 MMKQIDAYK
-75 GLIKVTRELTAV
+75 GLIKVTRELAAA

-113 TRTTDYLGSP
+113 TRTTDYIGSP
-123 QLDKVKSQIDMYA
+123 QLDKVKSQIDLYA
-136 RLANVTRDFA
+136 RLANVSRDLA
-146 RANKELQSSLAKT
+146 RANKELQSSLIKT
-159 NQAVAAAKTPQGT
+159 NQAVAAQPKQKTELDEAAK
-172 ATTDRERQAAIDRYR
+172 REALSAFRGKMYRARVRQADPTA
-187 NRAQNAALLRNSAG
+187 
-201 SSGIVVERGVR
+201 SGAEVAEGVR
-212 EETEAYKELV
+212 AETQAYKELV
-222 DAIGKAAAAEEKR
+222 DAIGKAEAAEEKR
-235 AISAGISRD
+235 ATVAGINQDLAR
-244 IADIKKREADETRR
+244 ARRQEADETRR

-300 TRFAAQDLRNYLSL
+300 TRFAAQDLRNYLTL

-350 AEMRTLSNTYKDLST
+350 AEMRALSNTYKDLST

-430 DHSGERYMNFASQV
+430 DHSGQRYMNFASQV

-517 MDKFATV
+517 LDKFATV

-600 NTEFLDSSL
+600 NTEFLDKSL

-652 QDALSHIGDNA
+652 QDALAHIGDNA
-663 FGRVF
+663 FGRIF

-673 GLVIFGSLVA
+673 GLIVFGSLVA

-699 VSMKTNMVQAG
+699 VSMRTNMVQAG

-724 KQANTALY
+724 KQANMALY

-745 RSDRAATSLGGLA
+745 RSDNAATTLGGLA
-758 AAGAAARKN
+758 AAGAQAKKG
-767 ADAIKAVGQ
+767 ADAIKAVGD

-782 KDLVSVGAAAASSAA
+782 KDLSSVGTAAASSAA
-797 QTGLLARA
+797 KTGLLAKA

-814 GIASLGPMGWIGIA
+814 GIASIGPMGWIGIA
-828 ATVIPI
+828 ATAIPV

-851 AAQQARV
+851 AAEQTRV

-869 LTKAILQDAKEAA
+869 LTKALIQDAKEAA
-882 DGTQETFG
+882 DGTQQTFG
-890 TLELAV
+890 ALELAV
-896 QGSAASTKDSAD
+896 DGSAASTKDSAD
-908 TLYYWIDASG
+908 ALYYWIDASG

-923 TKEQAAAL
+923 TKDQAAAM

-995 FIKQLRDRKDEIYK
+995 FIQQLKDRKDEIYK
-1009 ANTYESRVYSGPY
+1009 ANTYEARTYSGPY
-1022 DNVGMPIR
+1022 DYTGTPIR
-1030 KYNDTQAGKQ
+1030 KYYSTQAGQQ

-1076 SALSQIVQGLT
+1076 TALGQIVQGLT
-1087 GDTQDAADATGSL
+1087 GDTQDAADATGGL

-1134 FTNAEANMY
+1134 FTNAEAGMY
-1143 SALDDLNQSLYDNG
+1143 SALDELNQSLYDNG
-1157 NSFET
+1157 NSFDT

-1223 IEAQMSNVV
+1223 VEAQMSNVV

-1246 TALNAGLQDAVT
+1246 SALNAGLQDAVT

-1283 GGLNTGGRRLT
+1283 GGLNTGGKRLN
-1294 KGLGSKGGLTT
+1294 KNALGSKGGLTT
-1305 KQIIAGP
+1305 KQITAGM
-1312 SIGMMGFTGR
+1312 SIGAMGFTG
-1322 SGGGSIRGL
+1322 GGGSVRGL
-1331 AGTMFQGNKQRYQF
+1331 ANTMFQGNKQRYQF
-1345 TPKETSSRGG
+1345 TPKESSSRGG
-1355 GGGGGGRSPRSG
+1355 GGGGGHRG
-1367 GGGGGGRDYTPRS
+1367 GGGGGGGGHDYTPRS
-1380 SSSRNRKE
+1380 SSSRARKE

-1411 RFWQN
+1411 KFWQN
-1416 QDAQDKYHAQLNT
+1416 QDAQDKYHAQLNS
-1429 MRKTIEDAKK
+1429 MRKTIEDANK
-1439 SIEDLTNDIWDLNN
+1439 SIKDLTDDIWDLNN
-1453 TLSEKQNDLANQKY
+1453 TLSEKENDLANQRY
-1467 FQSIAK
+1467 FQSVAK

-1479 RVRDIQVDI
+1479 RERDIQVGI

-1496 DTQKSITEKTKEIAK
+1496 DTKNSIADKEKEIAK
-1511 TREGMYALQGYTEA
+1511 TKEGMYALQGYTEA

-1534 ALQAAMIEMIN
+1534 ALQSTMIDMIN

-1612 SDRTGAGIS
+1612 SDRTGAGIRS
-1621 RMASNGGAGYSA
+1621 MASNGGAGYSA
-1633 PVTAN
+1633 PVTAQ
-1638 ANTELAAKQIGYL
+1638 ADTYRAGKQL
-1651 TKDRYVNVYV
+1651 SDFTRDRYMTVYV

-1701 RTGNWDADDMLG
+1701 RTGNWDADDLLG

-1721 GVQSGEYVMPRASV
+1721 GVQSGEYVMPRTSV

-1780 VSTVLNLDGREV
+1780 VSTVLNLDGRAV

>member
-1 MAGVDDLGFKINV
+1 MAGVDDLGFKISV

-75 GLIKVTRELTAV
+75 GLIKVTRELAAA

-100 KNISEAVKAMAKA
+100 QNISEAVKAMAKA
-113 TRTTDYLGSP
+113 TRTTDYIGSP
-123 QLDKVKSQIDMYA
+123 QLDKVKSQIDLYA
-136 RLANVTRDFA
+136 RLANVSRDLA
-146 RANKELQSSLAKT
+146 RANKELQSSLIKT
-159 NQAVAAAKTPQGT
+159 NQAVAAQPKQKTELDEAAK
-172 ATTDRERQAAIDRYR
+172 REALSAFRGKMYRARVRQADPTA
-187 NRAQNAALLRNSAG
+187 
-201 SSGIVVERGVR
+201 SGAEVAEGVR
-212 EETEAYKELV
+212 AETQAYKELV
-222 DAIGKAAAAEEKR
+222 DAIGKAEAAEEKR
-235 AISAGISRD
+235 ATVAGINQDLAR
-244 IADIKKREADETRR
+244 ARRQEADETRR
-258 LAEAERDAAEIS
+258 LAEAEREAAEIS
-270 GRSQAFRAT
+270 GRSSVFRAT

-300 TRFAAQDLRNYLSL
+300 TRFAAQDLRNYLTL
-314 LAAGFTSLSVASVAA
+314 LAAGFTSLSVASVSA

-350 AEMRTLSNTYKDLST
+350 AEMRALSNTYRDLST

-430 DHSGERYMNFASQV
+430 DHSGQRYMNFASQV

-517 MDKFATV
+517 MNKFATV
-524 LGMTTTEAENLWRTD
+524 LGMTTEEAENLWRTD

-600 NTEFLDSSL
+600 NTEFLDKSL

-615 LTETIQRWKNSLA
+615 LTETIARWKNSLA

-652 QDALSHIGDNA
+652 QNALSHIGDNA

-673 GLVIFGSLVA
+673 GLVVFGSLVA

-699 VSMKTNMVQAG
+699 VSMRTNMVQAG

-724 KQANTALY
+724 KQANMALY
-732 ENIGLMKTRAALE
+732 ENIGLMKTRTALE
-745 RSDRAATSLGGLA
+745 RSDQAATSLGGLA
-758 AAGAAARKN
+758 AAGAAAKKN
-767 ADAIKAVGQ
+767 ADAIKAVGE

-782 KDLVSVGAAAASSAA
+782 KDLVSVGTAAASSAA
-797 QTGLLARA
+797 QTGLLAKA

-814 GIASLGPMGWIGIA
+814 GIASIGPMGWIGIA
-828 ATVIPI
+828 ATAIPV

-851 AAQQARV
+851 TAQQARV

-869 LTKAILQDAKEAA
+869 LTKALIQDAKEAA
-882 DGTQETFG
+882 DGTQQTFG
-890 TLELAV
+890 ALELAV
-896 QGSAASTKDSAD
+896 DGSAASTKDSAD
-908 TLYYWIDASG
+908 ALYYWIDASG

-923 TKEQAAAL
+923 TKDQAAAM

-995 FIKQLRDRKDEIYK
+995 FIQQLKDRKDEIYK
-1009 ANTYESRVYSGPY
+1009 ANTYEARTYSGPY
-1022 DNVGMPIR
+1022 DYTGTPIR
-1030 KYNDTQAGKQ
+1030 KYYSTQAGQQ

-1076 SALSQIVQGLT
+1076 TALDQVVQGLT
-1087 GDTQDAADATGSL
+1087 GSTDDASDATGSL

-1201 YIASYVQAAIDDL
+1201 YIASYVQAAIQDL
-1214 KAQGIDTTW
+1214 KDQGIDTTW
-1223 IEAQMSNVV
+1223 VEAQMSNVV

-1246 TALNAGLQDAVT
+1246 SALNAGLQDAVT
-1258 NANNAAA
+1258 NASNAAA

-1283 GGLNTGGRRLT
+1283 GGLNTGGKRLN
-1294 KGLGSKGGLTT
+1294 KNALGSKGGLTT
-1305 KQIIAGP
+1305 KQITAGL
-1312 SIGMMGFTGR
+1312 SIGAMGFTG
-1322 SGGGSIRGL
+1322 GGGSVRGL
-1331 AGTMFQGNKQRYQF
+1331 AGTMFRGNKQRYQF
-1345 TPKETSSRGG
+1345 TPKESSSRGG
-1355 GGGGGGRSPRSG
+1355 GGGGGHRG
-1367 GGGGGGRDYTPRS
+1367 GGGGGGDRDHTPRS

-1411 RFWQN
+1411 KFWQN
-1416 QDAQDKYHAQLNT
+1416 QDAQDKYHAQLNS
-1429 MRKTIEDAKK
+1429 MRKTIEDANK
-1439 SIEDLTNDIWDLNN
+1439 SIKDLTDDIWDLNN
-1453 TLSEKQNDLANQKY
+1453 TLSEKENDLANQRY
-1467 FQSIAK
+1467 FQSVAK

-1479 RVRDIQVDI
+1479 RQRDIQVDI

-1496 DTQKSITEKTKEIAK
+1496 DTKNSIADKEKEIAK
-1511 TREGMYALQGYTEA
+1511 TKEGMYALQGYTEA

-1534 ALQAAMIEMIN
+1534 ALQSTMIDMIN

-1571 ATQMGFNQGEVTTL
+1571 ATQMGFNQGEVATL

-1612 SDRTGAGIS
+1612 SDRTGAGIRS
-1621 RMASNGGAGYSA
+1621 MASNGGAGYQA
-1633 PVTAN
+1633 PVTAE
-1638 ANTELAAKQIGYL
+1638 ADTWRAGKQLSALTE
-1651 TKDRYVNVYV
+1651 DRYVNIRARVV
-1661 QAVRTGAALGALG
+1661 SGALAG
-1674 AMGGFRYA
+1674 LAGFLGRA

-1701 RTGNWDADDMLG
+1701 RTGNWDADDLLG

-1721 GVQSGEYVMPRASV
+1721 GVQSGEYVMPRSSV

-1780 VSTVLNLDGREV
+1780 VSTVLNLDGRAV

>member
-1 MAGVDDLGFKINV
+1 MAGVDDLGFKISV

-66 MMKQIEAYK
+66 MMKQIDAYK
-75 GLIKVTRELTAV
+75 GLIKVTRELAAA

-100 KNISEAVKAMAKA
+100 KNISEAVKSMAKA
-113 TRTTDYLGSP
+113 TRTTDYIGSP
-123 QLDKVKSQIDMYA
+123 QLDKVKSQIDLYA
-136 RLANVTRDFA
+136 RLANVSRDLA
-146 RANKELQSSLAKT
+146 RANKELQSSLTKT
-159 NQAVAAAKTPQGT
+159 NQAVAAQPKQKTELDEAAK
-172 ATTDRERQAAIDRYR
+172 REALSAFRGKMYRARVRQADPTAPG
-187 NRAQNAALLRNSAG
+187 AEVA
-201 SSGIVVERGVR
+201 EGVR
-212 EETEAYKELV
+212 AETQAYKELV
-222 DAIGKAAAAEEKR
+222 DAIGKAEAAEEKR
-235 AISAGISRD
+235 ATVAGINQDLARV
-244 IADIKKREADETRR
+244 RRQEADETRR
-258 LAEAERDAAEIS
+258 LAEAEREAAEIS

-300 TRFAAQDLRNYLSL
+300 TRFAAQDLRNYLTL
-314 LAAGFTSLSVASVAA
+314 LAAGFTSLSVASVSA

-341 RTTQMSAQS
+341 RTTQMSSQS
-350 AEMRTLSNTYKDLST
+350 AEMRALSNTYKDLST

-430 DHSGERYMNFASQV
+430 DHSGQRYMNFASQV

-517 MDKFATV
+517 MGKFATV
-524 LGMTTTEAENLWRTD
+524 LGMTTEEAENLWRTD

-615 LTETIQRWKNSLA
+615 LTETIARWKNSLA

-699 VSMKTNMVQAG
+699 VSMRTNMVQAG

-732 ENIGLMKTRAALE
+732 ENIGLMKTRTALE
-745 RSDRAATSLGGLA
+745 RSDQAATSLGGLA
-758 AAGAAARKN
+758 AAGSAAKKN
-767 ADAIKAVGQ
+767 ADAIKAVGD

-782 KDLVSVGAAAASSAA
+782 KDLAAVGEEAAASAA
-797 QTGLLARA
+797 KTGLLAKA

-814 GIASLGPMGWIGIA
+814 GIASIGPMGWIGIA
-828 ATVIPI
+828 ATAIPV

-869 LTKAILQDAKEAA
+869 LTKALIQDAKEAA
-882 DGTQETFG
+882 DGTQQTFG
-890 TLELAV
+890 ALELAV
-896 QGSAASTKDSAD
+896 DGSAASTKDSAD
-908 TLYYWIDASG
+908 ALYYWIDASG

-923 TKEQAAAL
+923 TKDQAAAM

-967 TDQGFDWKEWSRQ
+967 QDQGFDWKEWSRQ

-995 FIKQLRDRKDEIYK
+995 FIQQLKDRKDEIYK
-1009 ANTYESRVYSGPY
+1009 ANTYEARTYSGPY
-1022 DNVGMPIR
+1022 DYTGTPIR
-1030 KYNDTQAGKQ
+1030 KYYSTQAGQQ

-1076 SALSQIVQGLT
+1076 TALGQIVQGLT

-1134 FTNAEANMY
+1134 FTNAEAGMY
-1143 SALDDLNQSLYDNG
+1143 SALDELNQSLYDNG
-1157 NSFET
+1157 NSFDT

-1223 IEAQMSNVV
+1223 VEAQMSNVV

-1246 TALNAGLQDAVT
+1246 SALNAGLQDAVT

-1283 GGLNTGGRRLT
+1283 GGLNTGGKRLN
-1294 KGLGSKGGLTT
+1294 KNALGSKGGLTT
-1305 KQIIAGP
+1305 KQITAGM
-1312 SIGMMGFTGR
+1312 SIGAMGFTG
-1322 SGGGSIRGL
+1322 GGGSVRGL
-1331 AGTMFQGNKQRYQF
+1331 ANTMFQGNKQRYQF
-1345 TPKETSSRGG
+1345 TPKESSSRGG
-1355 GGGGGGRSPRSG
+1355 GGGGGHRG
-1367 GGGGGGRDYTPRS
+1367 GGGGGGGHDHTPRS
-1380 SSSRNRKE
+1380 SSSRTRKE

-1411 RFWQN
+1411 KFWQN
-1416 QDAQDKYHAQLNT
+1416 QDAQDKYHAQLNS
-1429 MRKTIEDAKK
+1429 MRKTIEDANK
-1439 SIEDLTNDIWDLNN
+1439 SIKDLTDDIWDLNN
-1453 TLSEKQNDLANQKY
+1453 TLSEKENDLANQRY
-1467 FQSIAK
+1467 FQSVAK

-1479 RVRDIQVDI
+1479 RQRDIQVDI

-1496 DTQKSITEKTKEIAK
+1496 DTKNSIADKEKEIAK
-1511 TREGMYALQGYTEA
+1511 TKEGMYALQGYTEA

-1534 ALQAAMIEMIN
+1534 ALQSTMIDMIN

-1612 SDRTGAGIS
+1612 SDRTGAGIRS
-1621 RMASNGGAGYSA
+1621 MASNGGAGYQA
-1633 PVTAN
+1633 PVTAE
-1638 ANTELAAKQIGYL
+1638 ADTWRAGKQLSALTE
-1651 TKDRYVNVYV
+1651 DRYVNIRARVV
-1661 QAVRTGAALGALG
+1661 SGALAG
-1674 AMGGFRYA
+1674 LAGFLGRA

-1701 RTGNWDADDMLG
+1701 RTGNWDADDLLG

-1721 GVQSGEYVMPRASV
+1721 GVQSGEYVMPRSSV

-1780 VSTVLNLDGREV
+1780 VSTVLNLDGRAV

>member
-1 MAGVDDLGFKINV
+1 MAGVDDLGFKISV

-66 MMKQIEAYK
+66 MMKQIDAYK
-75 GLIKVTRELTAV
+75 GLIKVTRELAAA

-100 KNISEAVKAMAKA
+100 KNISEAVKSMAKA
-113 TRTTDYLGSP
+113 TRTTDYIGSP
-123 QLDKVKSQIDMYA
+123 QLDKVKSQIDLYA
-136 RLANVTRDFA
+136 RLANVSRDLA
-146 RANKELQSSLAKT
+146 RANKELQSSLTKT
-159 NQAVAAAKTPQGT
+159 NQAVAAQPKQKTELDEAAK
-172 ATTDRERQAAIDRYR
+172 REALSAFRGKMYRARVRQADPTAPG
-187 NRAQNAALLRNSAG
+187 AEVA
-201 SSGIVVERGVR
+201 EGVR
-212 EETEAYKELV
+212 AETQAYKELV
-222 DAIGKAAAAEEKR
+222 DAIGKAEAAEEKR
-235 AISAGISRD
+235 ATVAGINQDLARV
-244 IADIKKREADETRR
+244 RRQEADETRR
-258 LAEAERDAAEIS
+258 LAEAEREAAEIS

-300 TRFAAQDLRNYLSL
+300 TRFAAQDLRNYLTL
-314 LAAGFTSLSVASVAA
+314 LAAGFTSLSVASVSA

-341 RTTQMSAQS
+341 RTTQMSSQS
-350 AEMRTLSNTYKDLST
+350 AEMRALSNTYKDLST

-430 DHSGERYMNFASQV
+430 DHSGQRYMNFASQV

-517 MDKFATV
+517 MGKFATV
-524 LGMTTTEAENLWRTD
+524 LGMTTEEAENLWRTD

-615 LTETIQRWKNSLA
+615 LTETIARWKNSLA

-699 VSMKTNMVQAG
+699 VSMRTNMVQAG

-732 ENIGLMKTRAALE
+732 ENIGLMKTRTALE
-745 RSDRAATSLGGLA
+745 RSDQAATSLGGLV
-758 AAGAAARKN
+758 AAGSAAKKN
-767 ADAIKAVGQ
+767 ADAIKAVGD

-782 KDLVSVGAAAASSAA
+782 KDLAAVGEEAAASAA
-797 QTGLLARA
+797 KTGLLAKA

-814 GIASLGPMGWIGIA
+814 GIASIGPMGWIGIA
-828 ATVIPI
+828 ATAIPV

-851 AAQQARV
+851 AAEQARV

-869 LTKAILQDAKEAA
+869 LTKALLQDAKEAA
-882 DGTQETFG
+882 DGTQQTFG
-890 TLELAV
+890 ALELAV
-896 QGSAASTKDSAD
+896 DGSASSTKDSAD
-908 TLYYWIDASG
+908 ALYYWIDASG

-923 TKEQAAAL
+923 TKDQAAAM

-995 FIKQLRDRKDEIYK
+995 FIQQLKDRKDEIYK
-1009 ANTYESRVYSGPY
+1009 ANTYEARTYSGPY
-1022 DNVGMPIR
+1022 DYTGTPIR
-1030 KYNDTQAGKQ
+1030 KYYSTQAGQQ

-1076 SALSQIVQGLT
+1076 TALGQIVQGLT

-1134 FTNAEANMY
+1134 FTNAEAGMY
-1143 SALDDLNQSLYDNG
+1143 SALDELNQSLYDNG
-1157 NSFET
+1157 NSFDT

-1223 IEAQMSNVV
+1223 VEAQMSNVV

-1246 TALNAGLQDAVT
+1246 SALNAGLQDAVT

-1283 GGLNTGGRRLT
+1283 GGLNTGGKRLN
-1294 KGLGSKGGLTT
+1294 KNALGSKGGLTT
-1305 KQIIAGP
+1305 KQITAGM
-1312 SIGMMGFTGR
+1312 SIGAMGFTG
-1322 SGGGSIRGL
+1322 GGGSVRGL
-1331 AGTMFQGNKQRYQF
+1331 ANTMFQGNKQRYQF
-1345 TPKETSSRGG
+1345 TPKESSSRGG
-1355 GGGGGGRSPRSG
+1355 GGGGGGGGHRGGG

-1380 SSSRNRKE
+1380 SSSRTRKE

-1429 MRKTIEDAKK
+1429 MRKTIEDANK
-1439 SIEDLTNDIWDLNN
+1439 SIKDLTDDIWDLNN
-1453 TLSEKQNDLANQKY
+1453 TLSEKENDLANQRY
-1467 FQSIAK
+1467 FQSVAK

-1479 RVRDIQVDI
+1479 RQRDIQVDI

-1496 DTQKSITEKTKEIAK
+1496 DTKNSIADKEKEIAK
-1511 TREGMYALQGYTEA
+1511 TKEGMYALQGYTEA

-1534 ALQAAMIEMIN
+1534 ALQSTMIDMIN

-1612 SDRTGAGIS
+1612 SDRTGAGIRS
-1621 RMASNGGAGYSA
+1621 MASNGGAGYMA
-1633 PVTAN
+1633 PVTAQ
-1638 ANTELAAKQIGYL
+1638 ADTYRAGKQLSALTE
-1651 TKDRYVNVYV
+1651 DRYVNIRARVV
-1661 QAVRTGAALGALG
+1661 SGALAG
-1674 AMGGFRYA
+1674 LAGFLGRA

-1721 GVQSGEYVMPRASV
+1721 GVQSGEYVMPRTSV

-1780 VSTVLNLDGREV
+1780 VSTVLNLDGRAV

>member
-1 MAGVDDLGFKINV
+1 MAGVDDLGFKISV

-100 KNISEAVKAMAKA
+100 QNISEAVKAMAKA
-113 TRTTDYLGSP
+113 TRTTDYIGSP

-136 RLANVTRDFA
+136 RLANVSRDLA
-146 RANKELQSSLAKT
+146 RANKELQSSLVKT
-159 NQAVAAAKTPQGT
+159 NQTMVAAKAPQGT
-172 ATTDRERQAAIDRYR
+172 ATTDRERRAAIDRYQY
-187 NRAQNAALLRNSAG
+187 RARVAKFDQLSPSATG
-201 SSGIVVERGVR
+201 SDVTRAVR
-212 EETEAYKELV
+212 EESEAYKELV

-341 RTTQMSAQS
+341 RTTQLSAQS

-430 DHSGERYMNFASQV
+430 DHSGQRYMNFASQV

-517 MDKFATV
+517 MNKFATV
-524 LGMTTTEAENLWRTD
+524 LGMTTEEAENLWRTD

-550 LNNVTDSVER
+550 LNNVTDGVER

-586 LVNESFRNSADAAR
+586 LVNESFQNSADAAR
-600 NTEFLDSSL
+600 NTRFLDNSL

-615 LTETIQRWKNSLA
+615 LTETIARWKNSLA

-639 GVVKKIL
+639 APIKL
-646 DGLIVI
+646 LLNGLIVI
-652 QDALSHIGDNA
+652 QNALSHLGDNV
-663 FGRVF
+663 FGRIF
-668 LAASS
+668 TAAA
-673 GLVIFGSLVA
+673 GGVVIFGSLVA
-683 ISKVLQA
+683 VSKVLQA
-690 LVLNVAASY
+690 VILNISASY
-699 VSMKTNMVQAG
+699 VSMRSQMIEAG
-710 LSGQMTWSNIYKLI
+710 LSGKMTWVNIYKLI

-732 ENIGLMKTRAALE
+732 ENIGLMRTRNALE
-745 RSDRAATSLGGLA
+745 KADQAASLGGAVASGSKQSADAIRAVGSA
-758 AAGAAARKN
+758 AAGA
-767 ADAIKAVGQ
+767 
-776 AAGEAG
+776 GENMG
-782 KDLVSVGAAAASSAA
+782 KLRAAAAGFTT
-797 QTGLLARA
+797 QTGVLGKALD
-805 MGGLKGVMS
+805 GLKGIMG
-814 GIASLGPMGWIGIA
+814 GIASIGPMGWIGIA
-828 ATVIPI
+828 ATAIPI
-834 AIQLYDEW
+834 AIQLYNEW
-842 ANSAKRAAE
+842 ANAEQRAAE
-851 AAQQARV
+851 KAREVQKAQV
-858 ENLQALGGGEA
+858 DALGGADRFSEA
-869 LTKAILQDAKEAA
+869 LLQDSRDAA
-882 DGTQETFG
+882 AGNTSAYTG
-890 TLELAV
+890 MMVAV
-896 QGSAASTKDSAD
+896 DGSAEATRKGAD
-908 TLYYWIDASG
+908 ALYYWIDASG

-923 TKEQAAAL
+923 TKDQAQAM
-931 GYSTLAIGDHT
+931 GYSTLAIGEHT
-942 AALIKD
+942 AALFKD
-948 AIASSDAFKSLSAN
+948 ALANSDAFK
-962 DFKTL
+962 DFTNYDFQWLK
-967 TDQGFDWKEWSRQ
+967 DAGFDWKEWARIQ
-980 YATGGQDAANSYIDG
+980 AEEGKAGIDSYIDTLINELKAKG
-995 FIKQLRDRKDEIYK
+995 DELEKQFFQQDSSPLG
-1009 ANTYESRVYSGPY
+1009 S
-1022 DNVGMPIR
+1022 
-1030 KYNDTQAGKQ
+1030 AGRLLGGNPGWWTNSD
-1040 AEQDV
+1040 AEEQV
-1045 QNLNNQI
+1045 NQI
-1052 EALENLRTK
+1052 EAQIEVLQK
-1061 LGDVSG
+1061 LKSAQGDI
-1067 AASDAVSSQ
+1067 ADTASTALSSQ
-1076 SALSQIVQGLT
+1076 QALSDVTQGLT
-1087 GDTQDAADATGSL
+1087 GDTQDAADAQGNL

-1110 AKTAGQAWDEYLQS
+1110 AKTAGQAWDEYLQA
-1124 LDAIVDAAFQ
+1124 LDAVIDAAFA
-1134 FTNAEANMY
+1134 FTNAEADMY
-1143 SALDDLNQSLYDNG
+1143 SSLDALNQSLYENG
-1157 NSFET
+1157 NTFET

-1194 SGVEAQE
+1194 SGAEAQE
-1201 YIASYVQAAIDDL
+1201 YIAEYVQAAIDDL
-1214 KAQGIDTTW
+1214 RAQGVDTSW
-1223 IEAQMSNVV
+1223 VDDQINAV
-1232 SSLDQTISGPTVDM
+1232 SSSLSQTIQGPTIDM
-1246 TALNAGLQDAVT
+1246 SSMNAGLQDAVN
-1258 NANNAAA
+1258 NANQAAA
-1265 LIQQILAGV
+1265 LIQQILGGV

-1283 GGLNTGGRRLT
+1283 GNLGITSTAVQGMQLGAAARRGGFGPAL
-1294 KGLGSKGGLTT
+1294 SKTT
-1305 KQIIAGP
+1305 AA
-1312 SIGMMGFTGR
+1312 
-1322 SGGGSIRGL
+1322 GL
-1331 AGTMFQGNKQRYQF
+1331 AGSVFAGRSRGAGRSRAANDFATARGRYQF
-1345 TPKETSSRGG
+1345 TPKQTSSGRGG
-1355 GGGGGGRSPRSG
+1355 GGGGGGGNRG
-1367 GGGGGGRDYTPRS
+1367 GGGGGGGDRDYTPRS
-1380 SSSRNRKE
+1380 HSSRTKKE

-1406 NQALN
+1406 TSALDK
-1411 RFWQN
+1411 FWKN
-1416 QDAQDKYHAQLNT
+1416 QDAQDKYHAQINS

-1439 SIEDLTNDIWDLNN
+1439 SIEDLGNEIWDLNN
-1453 TLSEKQNDLANQKY
+1453 TLAEKQNDLTNQKY
-1467 FQSIAK
+1467 FQSVAR
-1473 KYGDTS
+1473 KYGDNS

-1488 DKTTKEIS
+1488 DKTSKEIA
-1496 DTQKSITEKTKEIAK
+1496 DTQKSIAEKTKEINK
-1511 TREGMYALQGYTEA
+1511 TKEGMYALQGYTEA

-1534 ALQAAMIEMIN
+1534 ALQATMIEMIN

-1557 TAYAAQLKQEFIAQ
+1557 TAYTAQLKQEFITQ
-1571 ATQMGFNQGEVTTL
+1571 ATQMGFNQNEVATL

-1602 VDVDVSDNGT
+1602 VDVDVSDDGT
-1612 SDRTGAGIS
+1612 SDRTGS
-1621 RMASNGGAGYSA
+1621 RIRSMASNGGAGYSA
-1633 PVTAN
+1633 PVTAEADTWRAGKQLSDLARDRT
-1638 ANTELAAKQIGYL
+1638 ANVF
-1651 TKDRYVNVYV
+1651 VNV
-1661 QAVRTGAALGALG
+1661 VRTGAIAGMVGGLLG
-1674 AMGGFRYA
+1674 RA
-1682 HGGRVPGRAG
+1682 HGGRVPGLAG
-1692 GGGMLGGRR
+1692 GGGVVGGYRR
-1701 RTGNWDADDMLG
+1701 HGNWDADDLLG
-1713 ITSAGGVI
+1713 ISPRGGVVGI
-1721 GVQSGEYVMPRASV
+1721 QSGEYVIPRSSV
-1735 DKYGPGMMEAIRA
+1735 DKYGPGMMESIRA

-1755 KVNNSPGLSGP
+1755 KVNNGPGLSGP

-1772 QIHQLARA
+1772 QINQLARA
-1780 VSTVLNLDGREV
+1780 VSTVLKLDGRTV
-1792 GAAVNNVNARS
+1792 GAAVNNVNAAS

>member
-1 MAGVDDLGFKINV
+1 MAGVDDLGFKISV

-66 MMKQIEAYK
+66 MMKQIDAYK
-75 GLIKVTRELTAV
+75 GLIKVTRELAAA

-100 KNISEAVKAMAKA
+100 KNISEAVKSMARA
-113 TRTTDYLGSP
+113 TRTTDYIGSP
-123 QLDKVKSQIDMYA
+123 QLDKVKSQIDLYA
-136 RLANVTRDFA
+136 RLANVSRDLA
-146 RANKELQSSLAKT
+146 RANKELQSSLTKT
-159 NQAVAAAKTPQGT
+159 NQAVAAQPKQKTELDEAAK
-172 ATTDRERQAAIDRYR
+172 REALSAFRGKMYRARVRQADPTAPG
-187 NRAQNAALLRNSAG
+187 AEVA
-201 SSGIVVERGVR
+201 EGVR
-212 EETEAYKELV
+212 AETQAYKELV
-222 DAIGKAAAAEEKR
+222 DAIGKAEAAEEKR
-235 AISAGISRD
+235 ATVAGINQDLARV
-244 IADIKKREADETRR
+244 RRQEADETRR
-258 LAEAERDAAEIS
+258 LAEAEREAAEIS

-300 TRFAAQDLRNYLSL
+300 TRFAAQDLRNYLTL
-314 LAAGFTSLSVASVAA
+314 LAAGFTSLSVASVSA

-341 RTTQMSAQS
+341 RTTQMSSQS
-350 AEMRTLSNTYKDLST
+350 AEMRALSNTYKDLST

-430 DHSGERYMNFASQV
+430 DHSGQRYMNFASQV

-517 MDKFATV
+517 MGKFATV
-524 LGMTTTEAENLWRTD
+524 LGMTTEEAENLWRTD

-615 LTETIQRWKNSLA
+615 LTETIARWKNSLA

-699 VSMKTNMVQAG
+699 VSMRTNMVQAG

-732 ENIGLMKTRAALE
+732 ENIGLMKTRTALE
-745 RSDRAATSLGGLA
+745 RSDQAATSLGGLA
-758 AAGAAARKN
+758 AAGSAAKKN
-767 ADAIKAVGQ
+767 ADAIKAVGD

-782 KDLVSVGAAAASSAA
+782 KDLAAVGEEAAASAA
-797 QTGLLARA
+797 KTGLLAKA

-814 GIASLGPMGWIGIA
+814 GIASIGPMGWIGIA
-828 ATVIPI
+828 ATAIPV

-851 AAQQARV
+851 AAEQARV

-869 LTKAILQDAKEAA
+869 LTKALLQDAKEAA
-882 DGTQETFG
+882 DGTQQTFG
-890 TLELAV
+890 ALELAV
-896 QGSAASTKDSAD
+896 DGSASSTKDSAD
-908 TLYYWIDASG
+908 ALYYWIDASG

-923 TKEQAAAL
+923 TKDQAAAM

-995 FIKQLRDRKDEIYK
+995 FIQQLKDRKDEIYK
-1009 ANTYESRVYSGPY
+1009 ANTYEARTYSGPY
-1022 DNVGMPIR
+1022 DYTGTPIR
-1030 KYNDTQAGKQ
+1030 KYYSTQAGQQ

-1076 SALSQIVQGLT
+1076 TALGQIVQGLT

-1134 FTNAEANMY
+1134 FTNAEAGMY
-1143 SALDDLNQSLYDNG
+1143 SALDELNQSLYDNG
-1157 NSFET
+1157 NSFDT

-1223 IEAQMSNVV
+1223 VEAQMSNVV

-1246 TALNAGLQDAVT
+1246 SALNAGLQDAVT

-1283 GGLNTGGRRLT
+1283 GGLNTGGKRLN
-1294 KGLGSKGGLTT
+1294 KNALGSKGGLTT
-1305 KQIIAGP
+1305 KQITAGM
-1312 SIGMMGFTGR
+1312 SIGAMGFTG
-1322 SGGGSIRGL
+1322 GGGSVRGL
-1331 AGTMFQGNKQRYQF
+1331 ANTMFQGNKQRYQF
-1345 TPKETSSRGG
+1345 TPKESSSRGG
-1355 GGGGGGRSPRSG
+1355 GGGGGHRGGG

-1380 SSSRNRKE
+1380 SSSRTRKE

-1429 MRKTIEDAKK
+1429 MRKTIEDANK
-1439 SIEDLTNDIWDLNN
+1439 SIKDLTDDIWDLNN
-1453 TLSEKQNDLANQKY
+1453 TLSEKENDLANQRY
-1467 FQSIAK
+1467 FQSVAK

-1479 RVRDIQVDI
+1479 RQRDIQVDI

-1496 DTQKSITEKTKEIAK
+1496 DTKNSIADKEKEIAK
-1511 TREGMYALQGYTEA
+1511 TKEGMYALQGYTEA

-1534 ALQAAMIEMIN
+1534 ALQSTMIDMIN

-1612 SDRTGAGIS
+1612 SDRTGAGIRS
-1621 RMASNGGAGYSA
+1621 MASNGGAGYSA
-1633 PVTAN
+1633 PVTAQ
-1638 ANTELAAKQIGYL
+1638 ADTYRAGKQL
-1651 TKDRYVNVYV
+1651 SDFTRDRYMTVYV

-1701 RTGNWDADDMLG
+1701 RTGNWDADDLLG
-1713 ITSAGGVI
+1713 ITSAGGII
-1721 GVQSGEYVMPRASV
+1721 GVQSGEYVMPRTSV

-1780 VSTVLNLDGREV
+1780 VSTVLNLDGRAV

>member
-1 MAGVDDLGFKINV
+1 MAGVDDLGFKISV

-75 GLIKVTRELTAV
+75 GLIKVTRELAAA

-100 KNISEAVKAMAKA
+100 QNISEAVKAMAKA
-113 TRTTDYLGSP
+113 TRTTDYIGSP
-123 QLDKVKSQIDMYA
+123 QLDKVKSQIDLYA
-136 RLANVTRDFA
+136 RLANVSRDLA

-159 NQAVAAAKTPQGT
+159 NQTMAAAKAPQGT
-172 ATTDRERQAAIDRYR
+172 AATDRERQAAIDRYQD
-187 NRAQNAALLRNSAG
+187 RARVAKFDQLSPSATG
-201 SSGIVVERGVR
+201 SDVTRAVR
-212 EETEAYKELV
+212 EESEAYKELV

-244 IADIKKREADETRR
+244 IADLKKREADETRR

-300 TRFAAQDLRNYLSL
+300 TRFAAQDLRNYLTL
-314 LAAGFTSLSVASVAA
+314 LAAGFTSLSVASVSA

-350 AEMRTLSNTYKDLST
+350 AEMRTLSNTYRDLST

-371 EDLSQIG
+371 EDLSSIG

-430 DHSGERYMNFASQV
+430 DHSGQRYMNFASQV

-517 MDKFATV
+517 MNKFATV
-524 LGMTTTEAENLWRTD
+524 LGMTTEEAENLWRTD

-560 WTIIKNLGFKNTR
+560 WTVIKNLGFKNTR

-699 VSMKTNMVQAG
+699 VSMRTNMVQAG

-732 ENIGLMKTRAALE
+732 ENIGLMKTRTALE
-745 RSDRAATSLGGLA
+745 RSDQAATSLGGLA
-758 AAGAAARKN
+758 AAGAAAKKN
-767 ADAIKAVGQ
+767 ADAAKDAARGIAEVGT
-776 AAGEAG
+776 
-782 KDLVSVGAAAASSAA
+782 AAASSAV
-797 QTGLLARA
+797 QTGLLAKA

-814 GIASLGPMGWIGIA
+814 GIASIGPMGWIGIA
-828 ATVIPI
+828 ATAIPV

-869 LTKAILQDAKEAA
+869 LTKALIQDAKEAA
-882 DGTQETFG
+882 DGTQQTFG
-890 TLELAV
+890 ALELAV
-896 QGSAASTKDSAD
+896 DGSAASTKDSAD
-908 TLYYWIDASG
+908 ALYYWIDASG

-923 TKEQAAAL
+923 TKDQAAAM

-995 FIKQLRDRKDEIYK
+995 FIKQLKDRKDEIYK
-1009 ANTYESRVYSGPY
+1009 ANTYESRVYSGTY
-1022 DNVGMPIR
+1022 DNVGTPIR
-1030 KYNDTQAGKQ
+1030 KYYDTQAGKE
-1040 AEQDV
+1040 AEQNV
-1045 QNLNNQI
+1045 QDLNNQI
-1052 EALENLRTK
+1052 TALENLRTK

-1076 SALSQIVQGLT
+1076 TALDQVVQGLT
-1087 GDTQDAADATGSL
+1087 GSTDDASDATGSL

-1143 SALDDLNQSLYDNG
+1143 SALDDLSQSLYDNG

-1201 YIASYVQAAIDDL
+1201 YIASYVQAAIQDL
-1214 KAQGIDTTW
+1214 KDQGIDTTW
-1223 IEAQMSNVV
+1223 VEAQMSNVV

-1246 TALNAGLQDAVT
+1246 SALNAGLQDAVT
-1258 NANNAAA
+1258 NASNAAA

-1283 GGLNTGGRRLT
+1283 GGLNTGGKRLN
-1294 KGLGSKGGLTT
+1294 KNVLGSKGGLTT
-1305 KQIIAGP
+1305 KQITAGMG
-1312 SIGMMGFTGR
+1312 IGAMGFTG
-1322 SGGGSIRGL
+1322 GGGSVRGL
-1331 AGTMFQGNKQRYQF
+1331 ANTMFQGNKQRYQF
-1345 TPKETSSRGG
+1345 TPKTSSSGHGG
-1355 GGGGGGRSPRSG
+1355 GGGGGGHRGG

-1380 SSSRNRKE
+1380 SSSRTRKE

-1411 RFWQN
+1411 KFWQN

-1429 MRKTIEDAKK
+1429 MRKTIEDANK
-1439 SIEDLTNDIWDLNN
+1439 SIKDLTDDIWDLNN
-1453 TLSEKQNDLANQKY
+1453 TLSEKENDLANQRY
-1467 FQSIAK
+1467 FQSVAK

-1479 RVRDIQVDI
+1479 RERDIQVDI

-1496 DTQKSITEKTKEIAK
+1496 DTKNSIADKEKEIAK
-1511 TREGMYALQGYTEA
+1511 TKEGMYALQGYTEA

-1534 ALQAAMIEMIN
+1534 ALQATMIDMIN

-1612 SDRTGAGIS
+1612 SDRTGAGIRS
-1621 RMASNGGAGYSA
+1621 MASNGGAGYQA
-1633 PVTAN
+1633 PVTAE
-1638 ANTELAAKQIGYL
+1638 ADTWRAGKQLSALTE
-1651 TKDRYVNVYV
+1651 DRYVTIRARVV
-1661 QAVRTGAALGALG
+1661 SGALAG
-1674 AMGGFRYA
+1674 LAGFLGRA

-1701 RTGNWDADDMLG
+1701 RTGNWDADDLLG

-1721 GVQSGEYVMPRASV
+1721 GVQSGEYVMPRSSV

-1780 VSTVLNLDGREV
+1780 VSTVLNLDGRQV
-1792 GAAVNNVNARS
+1792 GAVVNNVNARS

>member
-1 MAGVDDLGFKINV
+1 MAGVDDLGFKISV

-146 RANKELQSSLAKT
+146 RANRELQSSLAKT
-159 NQAVAAAKTPQGT
+159 NQAVAAAKAPEGT
-172 ATTDRERQAAIDRYR
+172 AATDRERQAAIDRYQY
-187 NRAQNAALLRNSAG
+187 RARVAKFDQLSPSATG
-201 SSGIVVERGVR
+201 SDVTRAVR
-212 EETEAYKELV
+212 EESEAYKELV

-279 QIADINSAIDA
+279 QMADINSAIDA

-300 TRFAAQDLRNYLSL
+300 TRFAAQDLRNYLTL

-350 AEMRTLSNTYKDLST
+350 AEMRALSNTYKDLST

-524 LGMTTTEAENLWRTD
+524 LGMTTAEAENLWRTD

-560 WTIIKNLGFKNTR
+560 WTVVKNLGFKNTR

-732 ENIGLMKTRAALE
+732 ENIGLMKTRTALE

-758 AAGAAARKN
+758 AAGASAKKN
-767 ADAIKAVGQ
+767 ADAIRAVGE

-797 QTGLLARA
+797 QTGLLAKA
-805 MGGLKGVMS
+805 MGGLKGIMG
-814 GIASLGPMGWIGIA
+814 GIASIGPMGWIGIA

-882 DGTQETFG
+882 DGTQQTFG

-918 NLVQA
+918 QLVQA

-948 AIASSDAFKSLSAN
+948 AIASSDAFKALSAN
-962 DFKTL
+962 DFKAL
-967 TDQGFDWKEWSRQ
+967 ADQGFDWKEWSRQ
-980 YATGGQDAANSYIDG
+980 YATGGQDAANSYIQS
-995 FIKQLRDRKDEIYK
+995 FIDTLHARAFEISNAHFKDTSGGKGMIRNFMWDSK
-1009 ANTYESRVYSGPY
+1009 ANEEA
-1022 DNVGMPIR
+1022 
-1030 KYNDTQAGKQ
+1030 YNQ
-1040 AEQDV
+1040 V
-1045 QNLNNQI
+1045 QSQI
-1052 EALENLRTK
+1052 QALEDLKGK

-1076 SALSQIVQGLT
+1076 SALGQIVQGLT
-1087 GDTQDAADATGSL
+1087 GDTQDAADAQGNL

-1124 LDAIVDAAFQ
+1124 LDAIIDAAFQ

-1201 YIASYVQAAIDDL
+1201 YIASYVQSAIDDL

-1246 TALNAGLQDAVT
+1246 SALNAGLQDAVT

-1305 KQIIAGP
+1305 KQITAGP
-1312 SIGMMGFTGR
+1312 AIGMMGFTGR

-1355 GGGGGGRSPRSG
+1355 GGGGGGRSPRG
-1367 GGGGGGRDYTPRS
+1367 GGGGGGDRDRTPRS
-1380 SSSRNRKE
+1380 SSSRNRRE

-1406 NQALN
+1406 NNALN

-1633 PVTAN
+1633 PVTAQ
-1638 ANTELAAKQIGYL
+1638 ANTELAGKQLSYL
-1651 TKDRYVNVYV
+1651 AKDRYMTVYAQV
-1661 QAVRTGAALGALG
+1661 VRTGAALGALIG
-1674 AMGGFRYA
+1674 RRA
-1682 HGGRVPGRAG
+1682 HGGRVPGLAG

-1713 ITSAGGVI
+1713 ITPAGGVV

-1748 GQYRPEV
+1748 GQYRPET
-1755 KVNNSPGLSGP
+1755 KVNQAPAPSGP

>member
-1 MAGVDDLGFKINV
+1 MAGVDDLGFKISV

-66 MMKQIEAYK
+66 MMKQIDAYK
-75 GLIKVTRELTAV
+75 GLIKVTRELAAV

-100 KNISEAVKAMAKA
+100 QNISEAVKAMAKA
-113 TRTTDYLGSP
+113 TRTTDYIGSP
-123 QLDKVKSQIDMYA
+123 QLDKVKSQIDLYA
-136 RLANVTRDFA
+136 RLANVSRDLA
-146 RANKELQSSLAKT
+146 RANKELQSSLTKT
-159 NQAVAAAKTPQGT
+159 NQAVAAQPKQKTELDEAAK
-172 ATTDRERQAAIDRYR
+172 REALSAFRGKMYRARVRQADPTA
-187 NRAQNAALLRNSAG
+187 
-201 SSGIVVERGVR
+201 SGAEVAEGVR
-212 EETEAYKELV
+212 AETQAYKELV
-222 DAIGKAAAAEEKR
+222 DAIGKAEAAEEKR
-235 AISAGISRD
+235 ATVAGINQDLAR
-244 IADIKKREADETRR
+244 ARRQEADETRR
-258 LAEAERDAAEIS
+258 LAEAEREAAEIS

-300 TRFAAQDLRNYLSL
+300 TRFAAQDLRNYLTL

-350 AEMRTLSNTYKDLST
+350 AEMRALSNTYRDLST
-365 QISTTY
+365 QISSTY

-430 DHSGERYMNFASQV
+430 DHSGQRYMNFASQV

-517 MDKFATV
+517 MGKFATV
-524 LGMTTTEAENLWRTD
+524 LGMTTEEAENLWRTD

-600 NTEFLDSSL
+600 NTEFLDKSL

-615 LTETIQRWKNSLA
+615 LTETIARWKNSLA

-652 QDALSHIGDNA
+652 QNALSHIGDNA

-673 GLVIFGSLVA
+673 GLIVFGSLVA

-699 VSMKTNMVQAG
+699 VSMRTNMVQAG

-724 KQANTALY
+724 KQANAALY
-732 ENIGLMKTRAALE
+732 ENIGLMKTRTALE
-745 RSDRAATSLGGLA
+745 RSDNAATSLGGLA
-758 AAGAAARKN
+758 AAGAQAKKG
-767 ADAIKAVGQ
+767 ADAIKAVGD

-782 KDLVSVGAAAASSAA
+782 KDLAAVGEEAAASAA
-797 QTGLLARA
+797 KTGLLAKA

-814 GIASLGPMGWIGIA
+814 GIASIGPMGWIGIA
-828 ATVIPI
+828 ATAIPVV
-834 AIQLYDEW
+834 IQLYDEW

-851 AAQQARV
+851 AAEQARV

-869 LTKAILQDAKEAA
+869 LTKALIQDAKEAA
-882 DGTQETFG
+882 DGTQQTFG
-890 TLELAV
+890 ALELAV
-896 QGSAASTKDSAD
+896 DGSAASTKDSAD
-908 TLYYWIDASG
+908 ALYYWIDASG

-923 TKEQAAAL
+923 TKDQAAAM

-995 FIKQLRDRKDEIYK
+995 FIQQLKDRKDEIYK

-1030 KYNDTQAGKQ
+1030 KYNSTPAGQQ

-1076 SALSQIVQGLT
+1076 TALGQIVQGLT

-1134 FTNAEANMY
+1134 FTNAEAGMY
-1143 SALDDLNQSLYDNG
+1143 SALDELNQSLYDNG
-1157 NSFET
+1157 NSFDT

-1223 IEAQMSNVV
+1223 VEAQMSNVV

-1246 TALNAGLQDAVT
+1246 SALNAGLQDAVT

-1283 GGLNTGGRRLT
+1283 GGLNTGGKRLN
-1294 KGLGSKGGLTT
+1294 KNALGSKGGLTT
-1305 KQIIAGP
+1305 KQITAGM
-1312 SIGMMGFTGR
+1312 SIGAMGFTGG
-1322 SGGGSIRGL
+1322 GGGSVRGL
-1331 AGTMFQGNKQRYQF
+1331 ANTMFQGNKQRYQF
-1345 TPKETSSRGG
+1345 TPKESSSRGG
-1355 GGGGGGRSPRSG
+1355 GGGGGHRG
-1367 GGGGGGRDYTPRS
+1367 GGGGGGGHDHTPRS
-1380 SSSRNRKE
+1380 SSSRTRKE

-1411 RFWQN
+1411 KFWQN
-1416 QDAQDKYHAQLNT
+1416 QDAQDKYHAQLNS
-1429 MRKTIEDAKK
+1429 MRKTIEDANK
-1439 SIEDLTNDIWDLNN
+1439 SIKDLTDDIWDLNN
-1453 TLSEKQNDLANQKY
+1453 TLSEKENDLANQRY
-1467 FQSIAK
+1467 FQSVAK

-1479 RVRDIQVDI
+1479 RQRDIQVDI

-1496 DTQKSITEKTKEIAK
+1496 DTKNSIADKEKEIAK
-1511 TREGMYALQGYTEA
+1511 TKEGMYALQGYTEA

-1534 ALQAAMIEMIN
+1534 SLQSTMIDMIN

-1612 SDRTGAGIS
+1612 SDRTGAGIRS
-1621 RMASNGGAGYSA
+1621 MASNGGAGYQA
-1633 PVTAN
+1633 PVTAE
-1638 ANTELAAKQIGYL
+1638 ADTWRAGKQLSALTE
-1651 TKDRYVNVYV
+1651 DRYVNIRARVV
-1661 QAVRTGAALGALG
+1661 SGALAG
-1674 AMGGFRYA
+1674 LAGFLGRA

-1701 RTGNWDADDMLG
+1701 RTGNWDADDLLG

-1721 GVQSGEYVMPRASV
+1721 GVQSGEYVMPRSSV

-1780 VSTVLNLDGREV
+1780 VSTVLNLDGRQV

>member
-100 KNISEAVKAMAKA
+100 KNISEAVRAMAKA

-146 RANKELQSSLAKT
+146 RANRELQSSLAKT

-172 ATTDRERQAAIDRYR
+172 ATTDRERQAAIDRYQY
-187 NRAQNAALLRNSAG
+187 RARVAKFNQLSTSATG
-201 SSGIVVERGVR
+201 SDVTRAVR

-300 TRFAAQDLRNYLSL
+300 TRFAAQDLRNYLTL
-314 LAAGFTSLSVASVAA
+314 LAAGFTSLSVASVSA

-350 AEMRTLSNTYKDLST
+350 AEMRALSNTYKDLST

-430 DHSGERYMNFASQV
+430 DHSGQRYMNFASQV

-494 WARGSLQRIFGSI
+494 WARGSLQRIFGSV

-517 MDKFATV
+517 LDKFATV
-524 LGMTTTEAENLWRTD
+524 LGMTTAEAENLWRTD

-600 NTEFLDSSL
+600 NTEFLDKSL

-699 VSMKTNMVQAG
+699 VSMRTNMVQAG

-745 RSDRAATSLGGLA
+745 RSDRAAASLGGLA
-758 AAGAAARKN
+758 AAGAAAKKN
-767 ADAIKAVGQ
+767 ADAAKDAARGIAEVGT
-776 AAGEAG
+776 
-782 KDLVSVGAAAASSAA
+782 AAASSAA
-797 QTGLLARA
+797 QTGLLAKA

-814 GIASLGPMGWIGIA
+814 GIASIGPMGWIGIA

-851 AAQQARV
+851 VAQQARV

-882 DGTQETFG
+882 DGTQQTFG
-890 TLELAV
+890 ALELAV
-896 QGSAASTKDSAD
+896 DGSAASTKDSAD

-995 FIKQLRDRKDEIYK
+995 FIQQLKNRKDEIFK

-1022 DNVGMPIR
+1022 DNVGTPTR
-1030 KYNDTQAGKQ
+1030 KYYDTQAGKQ

-1045 QNLNNQI
+1045 QNLKNQI

-1124 LDAIVDAAFQ
+1124 LDAIIDAAFQ

-1201 YIASYVQAAIDDL
+1201 YIASYVQAAIQDL
-1214 KAQGIDTTW
+1214 KDQGIDTTW

-1322 SGGGSIRGL
+1322 SGGSIRGL

-1355 GGGGGGRSPRSG
+1355 GGGGGRSPRG
-1367 GGGGGGRDYTPRS
+1367 GGGGGDRDRTPRS
-1380 SSSRNRKE
+1380 SSSRGRKE

-1406 NQALN
+1406 NNALN

-1416 QDAQDKYHAQLNT
+1416 QDAQDKYHAQLNS

-1467 FQSIAK
+1467 FQSIAR

-1534 ALQAAMIEMIN
+1534 ALQATMIDMIN

-1571 ATQMGFNQGEVTTL
+1571 ATQMGFNQSEVTTL

-1633 PVTAN
+1633 PVTAQ
-1638 ANTELAAKQIGYL
+1638 ADTERAGKELSRL

-1682 HGGRVPGRAG
+1682 HGGRVPGLAG

-1701 RTGNWDADDMLG
+1701 RSGNWDADDMLG

-1721 GVQSGEYVMPRASV
+1721 GVQSGEYVMPRSSV

-1755 KVNNSPGLSGP
+1755 KVNQAPALSGP

>member
-1 MAGVDDLGFKINV
+1 MAGVDDLGFKISV

-113 TRTTDYLGSP
+113 TRTTDYIGSP
-123 QLDKVKSQIDMYA
+123 QLDKVKSQIDLYA
-136 RLANVTRDFA
+136 RLANVSRDLA
-146 RANKELQSSLAKT
+146 RANKELQSSLIKT
-159 NQAVAAAKTPQGT
+159 NQAVAAQPKQKTELDEAAK
-172 ATTDRERQAAIDRYR
+172 REALSAFRGKMYRARVRQADPTA
-187 NRAQNAALLRNSAG
+187 
-201 SSGIVVERGVR
+201 SGAEVAEGVR
-212 EETEAYKELV
+212 AETQAYKELV
-222 DAIGKAAAAEEKR
+222 DAIGRAEAAEEKR
-235 AISAGISRD
+235 ATVAGINQDLAR
-244 IADIKKREADETRR
+244 ARRQEADETRR
-258 LAEAERDAAEIS
+258 LAEAEREAAEIS
-270 GRSQAFRAT
+270 GRSSVFRAT

-300 TRFAAQDLRNYLSL
+300 TRFAAQDLRNYLTL

-350 AEMRTLSNTYKDLST
+350 AEMRALSNTYRDLST

-430 DHSGERYMNFASQV
+430 DHSGQRYMNFASQV

-494 WARGSLQRIFGSI
+494 WARGSLQRIFGSV

-517 MDKFATV
+517 LDKFATV
-524 LGMTTTEAENLWRTD
+524 LGMTTAEAENLWRTD

-586 LVNESFRNSADAAR
+586 LVNESFKNSADAAR
-600 NTEFLDSSL
+600 NTEFLDKSL

-615 LTETIQRWKNSLA
+615 LTETIARWKNSLA

-673 GLVIFGSLVA
+673 GLVVFGSLVA

-724 KQANTALY
+724 KQANAALY

-745 RSDRAATSLGGLA
+745 RSDQAAASLGGLA
-758 AAGAAARKN
+758 AAGAAAKKN
-767 ADAIKAVGQ
+767 ADAIKAVGD

-782 KDLVSVGAAAASSAA
+782 KDLAGVGTAAASSAA
-797 QTGLLARA
+797 KTGLLAKA

-814 GIASLGPMGWIGIA
+814 GIASIGPMGWIGIA
-828 ATVIPI
+828 ATAIPV

-869 LTKAILQDAKEAA
+869 LTKALIQDAKEAA
-882 DGTQETFG
+882 DGTQQTFG
-890 TLELAV
+890 ALELAV
-896 QGSAASTKDSAD
+896 DGSADSTKDSAD
-908 TLYYWIDASG
+908 ALYYWIDASG

-923 TKEQAAAL
+923 TKDQAAAM

-995 FIKQLRDRKDEIYK
+995 FIQQLKDRKDEIYK
-1009 ANTYESRVYSGPY
+1009 ANTYEARTYSGPY
-1022 DNVGMPIR
+1022 DYTGTPIR
-1030 KYNDTQAGKQ
+1030 KYYDTQAGKE
-1040 AEQDV
+1040 AEQNV
-1045 QNLNNQI
+1045 QDLNNQI
-1052 EALENLRTK
+1052 TALENLRTK

-1076 SALSQIVQGLT
+1076 TALGQIVQGLT
-1087 GDTQDAADATGSL
+1087 GSTDDAADATGSL

-1134 FTNAEANMY
+1134 FTNAEAGMY
-1143 SALDDLNQSLYDNG
+1143 SALDELNQSLYDNG
-1157 NSFET
+1157 NSFDT

-1223 IEAQMSNVV
+1223 VEAQMSNVV

-1246 TALNAGLQDAVT
+1246 STLNAGLQDAVT

-1283 GGLNTGGRRLT
+1283 GGLNTGGKRLN
-1294 KGLGSKGGLTT
+1294 KNALGSKGGLTT
-1305 KQIIAGP
+1305 KQITAGM
-1312 SIGMMGFTGR
+1312 SIGAMGFTG
-1322 SGGGSIRGL
+1322 GGGSVRGL
-1331 AGTMFQGNKQRYQF
+1331 ANTMFQGNKQRYQF
-1345 TPKETSSRGG
+1345 TPKTSSGHGGGGGGGGHRGG
-1355 GGGGGGRSPRSG
+1355 GGGGGGDREH
-1367 GGGGGGRDYTPRS
+1367 TPRS
-1380 SSSRNRKE
+1380 SSSRTRKE

-1411 RFWQN
+1411 KFWQN
-1416 QDAQDKYHAQLNT
+1416 QDAQDKYHAQLNS
-1429 MRKTIEDAKK
+1429 MRKTIEDANK
-1439 SIEDLTNDIWDLNN
+1439 SIKDLTDDIWDLNN
-1453 TLSEKQNDLANQKY
+1453 TLSEKENDLANQRY
-1467 FQSIAK
+1467 FQSVAK

-1479 RVRDIQVDI
+1479 RERDIQVDI

-1496 DTQKSITEKTKEIAK
+1496 DTKNSIADKEKEIAK
-1511 TREGMYALQGYTEA
+1511 TKEGMYALQGYTEA

-1534 ALQAAMIEMIN
+1534 ALQSTMVDMIN

-1571 ATQMGFNQGEVTTL
+1571 ATQMGFNQGEVATL

-1633 PVTAN
+1633 PVTAE
-1638 ANTELAAKQIGYL
+1638 ADTWRAGKQLSALTE
-1651 TKDRYVNVYV
+1651 DRYVTIRARVV
-1661 QAVRTGAALGALG
+1661 SGMLAGLAGFLG
-1674 AMGGFRYA
+1674 RA

-1721 GVQSGEYVMPRASV
+1721 GVQSGEYVMPRSSV
-1735 DKYGPGMMEAIRA
+1735 DKYGPGMMESIRA

-1755 KVNNSPGLSGP
+1755 KVNNGPGLSGP

-1780 VSTVLNLDGREV
+1780 VSTVLNLDGRAV

>member
-1 MAGVDDLGFKINV
+1 MAGVDDLGFKISV

-100 KNISEAVKAMAKA
+100 QNISEAVKAMAKA
-113 TRTTDYLGSP
+113 TRTTDYIGSP
-123 QLDKVKSQIDMYA
+123 QLDKVKSQIDLYA
-136 RLANVTRDFA
+136 RLANVSRDLA

-159 NQAVAAAKTPQGT
+159 NQAVAAQPKQKTELDEAAK
-172 ATTDRERQAAIDRYR
+172 REALSAFRGKMYRARVRQADPTA
-187 NRAQNAALLRNSAG
+187 
-201 SSGIVVERGVR
+201 SGAEVAEGVR
-212 EETEAYKELV
+212 AETQAYKELV
-222 DAIGKAAAAEEKR
+222 DAIGKAEAAEEKG
-235 AISAGISRD
+235 ATVAGINQDLAR
-244 IADIKKREADETRR
+244 APRQEADETRR

-270 GRSQAFRAT
+270 GRSSAFRAT

-300 TRFAAQDLRNYLSL
+300 TRFAAQDLRNYLTL

-350 AEMRTLSNTYKDLST
+350 AEMRALSNTYRDLST

-430 DHSGERYMNFASQV
+430 DHSGQRYMNFASQV

-524 LGMTTTEAENLWRTD
+524 LGITTEEAENLWRTD

-586 LVNESFRNSADAAR
+586 LVNESFKNSADAAR
-600 NTEFLDSSL
+600 NTEFLDKSL

-615 LTETIQRWKNSLA
+615 LTETIARWKNSLA

-663 FGRVF
+663 FGRIF

-724 KQANTALY
+724 KQANAALY
-732 ENIGLMKTRAALE
+732 ENIGLMKTRTALE
-745 RSDRAATSLGGLA
+745 RSDQAATSLGGLA
-758 AAGAAARKN
+758 AAGAAAKKN
-767 ADAIKAVGQ
+767 ADAIKAVGD

-782 KDLVSVGAAAASSAA
+782 RGIVEVGTAAASSAA
-797 QTGLLARA
+797 KTGLLAKA

-814 GIASLGPMGWIGIA
+814 GIASIGPMGWIGIA
-828 ATVIPI
+828 ATAIPVV
-834 AIQLYDEW
+834 IQLYDEW

-869 LTKAILQDAKEAA
+869 LTKALIQDAKEAA
-882 DGTQETFG
+882 DGTQQTFG
-890 TLELAV
+890 ALELAV
-896 QGSAASTKDSAD
+896 DGSADSTKDSAD
-908 TLYYWIDASG
+908 ALYYWIDASG

-923 TKEQAAAL
+923 TKDQAAAM

-995 FIKQLRDRKDEIYK
+995 FIQQLKDRKDEIYK
-1009 ANTYESRVYSGPY
+1009 ANTYEARTYSGPY
-1022 DNVGMPIR
+1022 DYTGTPIR
-1030 KYNDTQAGKQ
+1030 KYYSTQAGQQ

-1076 SALSQIVQGLT
+1076 TALGQIVQGLT

-1100 ADATADAAED
+1100 ADATADAAEG

-1134 FTNAEANMY
+1134 FTNAEAGMY
-1143 SALDDLNQSLYDNG
+1143 SALDELNQSLYDNG
-1157 NSFET
+1157 NSFDT

-1223 IEAQMSNVV
+1223 VEAQMSNVV

-1246 TALNAGLQDAVT
+1246 SALNAGLQDAVT

-1283 GGLNTGGRRLT
+1283 GGLNTGGKRLN
-1294 KGLGSKGGLTT
+1294 KNALGSKGGLTT
-1305 KQIIAGP
+1305 KQITAGM
-1312 SIGMMGFTGR
+1312 SIGAMGFTG
-1322 SGGGSIRGL
+1322 GGGSVRGL
-1331 AGTMFQGNKQRYQF
+1331 ANTMFQGNKQRYQF
-1345 TPKETSSRGG
+1345 TPKTSSSGHGGGGGGGGHRGG
-1355 GGGGGGRSPRSG
+1355 GGGGGDREH
-1367 GGGGGGRDYTPRS
+1367 TPRS
-1380 SSSRNRKE
+1380 SSSRTRKE

-1411 RFWQN
+1411 KFWQN
-1416 QDAQDKYHAQLNT
+1416 QDAQDKYHAQLNS
-1429 MRKTIEDAKK
+1429 MRKTIEDANK
-1439 SIEDLTNDIWDLNN
+1439 SIKDLTDDIWDLNN
-1453 TLSEKQNDLANQKY
+1453 TLSEKENDLANQRY
-1467 FQSIAK
+1467 FQSVAK

-1479 RVRDIQVDI
+1479 RERDIQVDI

-1496 DTQKSITEKTKEIAK
+1496 DTKNSIADKEKEIAK
-1511 TREGMYALQGYTEA
+1511 TKEGMYALQGYTEA

-1534 ALQAAMIEMIN
+1534 ALQSTMIDMIN

-1612 SDRTGAGIS
+1612 SDRTGAGIRS
-1621 RMASNGGAGYSA
+1621 MASNGGAGYQA
-1633 PVTAN
+1633 PVTAE
-1638 ANTELAAKQIGYL
+1638 ADTWRAGKQLSALTE
-1651 TKDRYVNVYV
+1651 DRYVNIRARVV
-1661 QAVRTGAALGALG
+1661 SGALAG
-1674 AMGGFRYA
+1674 LAGFLGRA

-1713 ITSAGGVI
+1713 ITPVGGVI
-1721 GVQSGEYVMPRASV
+1721 GVQSGEYVMPRSSV

-1780 VSTVLNLDGREV
+1780 VSTVLNLDGRAV

>member
-1 MAGVDDLGFKINV
+1 MAGVDDLGFKISV

-113 TRTTDYLGSP
+113 TRTTDYIGSP
-123 QLDKVKSQIDMYA
+123 QLDKVKSQIDLYA
-136 RLANVTRDFA
+136 RLANVSRDLA

-159 NQAVAAAKTPQGT
+159 NQAVAAQPKQKTELDEAAK
-172 ATTDRERQAAIDRYR
+172 REALSAFRGKMYRARVRQADPTA
-187 NRAQNAALLRNSAG
+187 
-201 SSGIVVERGVR
+201 SGAEVAEGVR
-212 EETEAYKELV
+212 AETQAYKELV
-222 DAIGKAAAAEEKR
+222 DAIGKAEAAEEKR
-235 AISAGISRD
+235 ATVAGINQDLAR
-244 IADIKKREADETRR
+244 ARRQEADETRR

-270 GRSQAFRAT
+270 GRSSAFRAT

-300 TRFAAQDLRNYLSL
+300 TRFAAQDLRNYLTL

-350 AEMRTLSNTYKDLST
+350 AEMRALSNTYRDLST

-430 DHSGERYMNFASQV
+430 DHSGQKYMNFASQV

-524 LGMTTTEAENLWRTD
+524 LGMTTEEAENLWRTD

-586 LVNESFRNSADAAR
+586 LVNESFKNSADAAR
-600 NTEFLDSSL
+600 NTEFLDKSL

-615 LTETIQRWKNSLA
+615 LTETIARWKNSLA

-652 QDALSHIGDNA
+652 QDALSHMGDNA

-673 GLVIFGSLVA
+673 GLVVFGSLVA

-724 KQANTALY
+724 KQANMALY
-732 ENIGLMKTRAALE
+732 ENIGLMKTRTALE
-745 RSDRAATSLGGLA
+745 RSDQAATSLGGLA
-758 AAGAAARKN
+758 AAGAAAKKN
-767 ADAIKAVGQ
+767 ADAIKAVGD

-782 KDLVSVGAAAASSAA
+782 KDLAGVGTAAASSAA
-797 QTGLLARA
+797 KTGLLAKA

-814 GIASLGPMGWIGIA
+814 GIASIGPMGWIGIA
-828 ATVIPI
+828 ATAIPVV
-834 AIQLYDEW
+834 IQLYDEW

-851 AAQQARV
+851 AAEQARV

-869 LTKAILQDAKEAA
+869 LTKALIQDAKEAA
-882 DGTQETFG
+882 DGTQQTFG
-890 TLELAV
+890 ALELAV
-896 QGSAASTKDSAD
+896 DGSADSTKDSAD
-908 TLYYWIDASG
+908 ALYYWIDASG

-923 TKEQAAAL
+923 TKDQAAAM

-995 FIKQLRDRKDEIYK
+995 FIQQLKDRKDEIYK
-1009 ANTYESRVYSGPY
+1009 ANTYEARTYSGPY
-1022 DNVGMPIR
+1022 DYTGTPIR
-1030 KYNDTQAGKQ
+1030 KYYSTQAGQQ

-1076 SALSQIVQGLT
+1076 TALGQIVQGLT

-1134 FTNAEANMY
+1134 FTNAEAGMY
-1143 SALDDLNQSLYDNG
+1143 SALDELNQSLYDNG
-1157 NSFET
+1157 NSFDT

-1246 TALNAGLQDAVT
+1246 STLNAGLQDAVT

-1283 GGLNTGGRRLT
+1283 GGLNTGGKRLN
-1294 KGLGSKGGLTT
+1294 KNALGSKGGLTT
-1305 KQIIAGP
+1305 KQITAGM
-1312 SIGMMGFTGR
+1312 SIGAMGFTG
-1322 SGGGSIRGL
+1322 GGGSVRGL
-1331 AGTMFQGNKQRYQF
+1331 ANTMFQGNKQRYQF
-1345 TPKETSSRGG
+1345 TPKTSSGHGGGGGGGGHRGG
-1355 GGGGGGRSPRSG
+1355 GGGGGGDREH
-1367 GGGGGGRDYTPRS
+1367 TPRS
-1380 SSSRNRKE
+1380 SSSRTRKE

-1411 RFWQN
+1411 KFWQN
-1416 QDAQDKYHAQLNT
+1416 QDAQDKYHAQLNS
-1429 MRKTIEDAKK
+1429 MRKTIEDANK
-1439 SIEDLTNDIWDLNN
+1439 SIKDLTDDIWDLNN
-1453 TLSEKQNDLANQKY
+1453 TLSEKENDLANQRY
-1467 FQSIAK
+1467 FQSVAK

-1479 RVRDIQVDI
+1479 RERDIQVDI

-1496 DTQKSITEKTKEIAK
+1496 DTKNSIADKEKEIAK
-1511 TREGMYALQGYTEA
+1511 TKEGMYALQGYTEA

-1534 ALQAAMIEMIN
+1534 ALQSTMIDMIN

-1571 ATQMGFNQGEVTTL
+1571 ATQMGFNQGEVATL
-1585 SGAFDNLTRT
+1585 SGAFDHLTQT

-1612 SDRTGAGIS
+1612 SDRTGAGIRS
-1621 RMASNGGAGYSA
+1621 MASNGGAGYSA
-1633 PVTAN
+1633 PVTAQ
-1638 ANTELAAKQIGYL
+1638 ADTYRAGKQLSALTE
-1651 TKDRYVNVYV
+1651 DRYVNIRARVV
-1661 QAVRTGAALGALG
+1661 SGALAG
-1674 AMGGFRYA
+1674 LAGFLGRA

-1713 ITSAGGVI
+1713 ITPVGGVI
-1721 GVQSGEYVMPRASV
+1721 GVQSGEYVMPRSSV
-1735 DKYGPGMMEAIRA
+1735 DRYGPGMMEAIRA

-1780 VSTVLNLDGREV
+1780 VSTVLNLDGRAV

>member
-146 RANKELQSSLAKT
+146 RANRELQSSLAKT

-172 ATTDRERQAAIDRYR
+172 ATTDRERQAAIDRYQY
-187 NRAQNAALLRNSAG
+187 RARVAKFDQLSPSATG
-201 SSGIVVERGVR
+201 SDVTRAVR
-212 EETEAYKELV
+212 EESEAYKELV

-300 TRFAAQDLRNYLSL
+300 TRFAAQDLRNYLTL

-350 AEMRTLSNTYKDLST
+350 AEMRTLSNTYRDLST

-430 DHSGERYMNFASQV
+430 DHSGQRYMNFASQV

-494 WARGSLQRIFGSI
+494 WARGSLQRIFGSV

-517 MDKFATV
+517 LDKFATV
-524 LGMTTTEAENLWRTD
+524 LGMTTAEAENLWRTD

-600 NTEFLDSSL
+600 NTEFLDKSL

-639 GVVKKIL
+639 GIIKKIL

-673 GLVIFGSLVA
+673 GLVVFGSLVA

-699 VSMKTNMVQAG
+699 VSMRTNMVQAG

-724 KQANTALY
+724 KQANAALY
-732 ENIGLMKTRAALE
+732 ENIGLMKTRTALE
-745 RSDRAATSLGGLA
+745 RSDQAATSLGGLA
-758 AAGAAARKN
+758 AAGAAAKKN
-767 ADAIKAVGQ
+767 ADAAKDAAKGIAEVGT
-776 AAGEAG
+776 
-782 KDLVSVGAAAASSAA
+782 AAASSAA
-797 QTGLLARA
+797 QTGLLAKA

-814 GIASLGPMGWIGIA
+814 GIASIGPMGWIGIA
-828 ATVIPI
+828 ATAIPVV
-834 AIQLYDEW
+834 IQLYDEW

-869 LTKAILQDAKEAA
+869 LTKALIQDAKEAA
-882 DGTQETFG
+882 DGTQQTFG
-890 TLELAV
+890 ALELAV
-896 QGSAASTKDSAD
+896 DGSADSTKDSAD
-908 TLYYWIDASG
+908 ALYYWIDASG

-923 TKEQAAAL
+923 TKDQAAAM

-967 TDQGFDWKEWSRQ
+967 ADQGFDWKEWSRQ

-995 FIKQLRDRKDEIYK
+995 FIKQLKDRRDEIYK

-1030 KYNDTQAGKQ
+1030 KYNSTPAGQQ

-1045 QNLNNQI
+1045 QNMDNQI
-1052 EALENLRTK
+1052 TALENLRTK

-1076 SALSQIVQGLT
+1076 TALDQVVQGLT
-1087 GDTQDAADATGSL
+1087 GSTDDAADATGSL

-1134 FTNAEANMY
+1134 FTNAEADMY

-1162 FTEAGRSNLE
+1162 FTEAGRANLE

-1201 YIASYVQAAIDDL
+1201 YIASYVQAAIQDL
-1214 KAQGIDTTW
+1214 KDQGIDTTW
-1223 IEAQMSNVV
+1223 VEAQMSNVV
-1232 SSLDQTISGPTVDM
+1232 SSLDQTIDGPTVDM
-1246 TALNAGLQDAVT
+1246 SALNAGLQDAVT

-1283 GGLNTGGRRLT
+1283 GGLNTGGKRLNRNA
-1294 KGLGSKGGLTT
+1294 LGSKGGLTT
-1305 KQIIAGP
+1305 KQITAGL
-1312 SIGMMGFTGR
+1312 SIGAMGFTG
-1322 SGGGSIRGL
+1322 GGGSARGL
-1331 AGTMFQGNKQRYQF
+1331 AGTMFRGNKQRYQF
-1345 TPKETSSRGG
+1345 TPKESSSRGG
-1355 GGGGGGRSPRSG
+1355 GGGGGGGHRG
-1367 GGGGGGRDYTPRS
+1367 GGGGGGDRDHTPRS
-1380 SSSRNRKE
+1380 SSSRTRKE

-1416 QDAQDKYHAQLNT
+1416 QDAQDKYHAQLNS

-1453 TLSEKQNDLANQKY
+1453 TLSEKENDLANQKY
-1467 FQSIAK
+1467 FQSVAR
-1473 KYGDTS
+1473 KYGDNS

-1488 DKTTKEIS
+1488 DKTTKDIS
-1496 DTQKSITEKTKEIAK
+1496 DTQKSIAEKTKEIAK

-1534 ALQAAMIEMIN
+1534 ALQATMIDMIN

-1571 ATQMGFNQGEVTTL
+1571 ATQMGFNQGEVAAL
-1585 SGAFDNLTRT
+1585 AGAFDNLTTT
-1595 IQAVPRV
+1595 INTVPRV
-1602 VDVDVSDNGT
+1602 VEVDVSDNGT
-1612 SDRTGAGIS
+1612 AAATGDRI
-1621 RMASNGGAGYSA
+1621 RNMASNGGAGYSA

-1638 ANTELAAKQIGYL
+1638 ADTYRAGKRLSELTEDGYK
-1651 TKDRYVNVYV
+1651 TIYV
-1661 QAVRTGAALGALG
+1661 QFQQVQSPLSRVGGG
-1674 AMGGFRYA
+1674 MGIMGGRFA

-1721 GVQSGEYVMPRASV
+1721 GVQSGEYVMPRSSV
-1735 DKYGPGMMEAIRA
+1735 DKYGPGMMESIRA

-1755 KVNNSPGLSGP
+1755 KVNNGPGLSGP

-1780 VSTVLNLDGREV
+1780 VSTVLNLDGRAV